1 METFLLNLLKT
12 SLLGSLA
19 ILAMLVLKP
28 LWRERYRA
36 KTRCWLWLA
45 LAAFLLLPVDFSVKN
60 APVQAAPPKDY
71 TLFVGT
77 DKTAIQSTDNLFG
90 DMAEKSGQ
98 SPAQVRD
105 TIIQRPVT
113 NPEQKTTR
121 YIPVTTI
128 LFYGYLAG
136 AAAFLLYQGV
146 SYALFR
152 RTVRRWKRDVS
163 RADYAAMLSDTA
175 RDLGVSAPEM
185 IVCEAISTPAVTG
198 LLRPRL
204 LLPHERYDVQELRY
218 ILRHELCH
226 LKRRDMLL
234 KLVLLAAN
242 AMHWFNPVV
251 YLMLRQADEDI
262 ELACDSAAT
271 DGLELP
277 ERAAYSRTL
286 LAAVQSSVRALPAT
300 TCFGGTV
307 ERLKRRITNVLGA
320 QKKRG
325 LGVVALV
332 LALTLTAG
340 CAISWGERAQ
350 KNDDPFADKSYTVDI
365 LLYEAPAFTDG
376 FTDGTYPS
384 FRTTT
389 NTAGEKYVTLCDA
402 WGSTSIYGPMEEY
415 TLEKQSFYAL
425 FGSTKASPVD
435 DLIQNNK
442 SAWSGHCEEASDGQP
457 NQVYLLK
464 QKDGSVYLGLAGDYE
479 EDGSELF
486 CSVFRLNEQVNPI
499 YASMDDYAAACVED
513 LKKGTMTY
521 SVSENNDYASRSI
534 EDTVADVRVTQLEQA
549 DSLGNLSPDGTVLE
563 LWYFQYEM
571 KPTNEAGMQ
580 IDVIGGQELTDDGY
594 LNENWTHYL
603 TVLHYTYGEKT
614 GYQVIGTYTGNDGLW
629 YNGCSYSGEEKYYLH
644 DFYVDYAG
652 LDLPKMFI
660 PDLLNDTAAD
670 GYGRANQ
677 CEARL
682 ISGDGSYYFYAP
694 ITAWACNPGTEFW
707 YSRYDTGSY
716 FNAKKLEQS
725 LDEAKAEWESTG
737 AKAEKTDAGWRFVTH
752 EGMSN
757 TIVTLFDAPDGTCYE
772 VTTHWTF
779 DGSTEENQW
788 GWNRDRAVEGEAVI
802 LQAMVNSFR
811 TSKILFTDGSP
822 NGSES
827 SDPAPDDT
835 AFQADLQLAS
845 NGGASWLSLNTDGMA
860 VGGHDPKDSAPTV
873 LLDTCDYKE
882 YDPSESSPS
891 GSAVPPGGGNPLAL
905 CLSLSNSARFTFYEG
920 SDFMLYQHGDTRY
933 YKVSSYGDY
942 ATIFDAM
949 LAWYNKTPDKEA
961 TFESDLVLASN
972 AATVDILAF
981 CPASGESG
989 SHAPL
994 LTGYS
999 VALDSYEYK
1008 PIDKPKNLDGLDSVE
1023 LWPHNAQA
1031 TCLIFYKGTNT
1042 VKYVSGKSERYYRA
1056 VGDFSIVDNDGRT
1069 LYDLMRVWYDTAE
1082 YSDMLTSDVRAQ
1094 SKSFSW
1100 QEAAQNWANAYY
1112 GTQKEVTSG
1121 SIYKFTWLNVTVN
1134 PAEET
1139 TQAKR
1144 KAGEIDDN
1152 TYCFAVRVEFTAE
1165 SANALQSAMAGNT
1178 VKCENPAAPKDAY
1191 EFYRCCTIQLR
1202 DDGRWYG
1209 TELGTGWLCAIPKKE
1224 GLPPPFFAVF
1234 QRRAGKSTGTSQR
1247 YVV

>member
-45 LAAFLLLPVDFSVKN
+45 MAAFLLLPIDFSVKN

-77 DKTAIQSTDNLFG
+77 DKTAIQSTDNMFG

-98 SPAQVRD
+98 SPAAVRD

-113 NPEQKTTR
+113 NPEQKMTR

-136 AAAFLLYQGV
+136 AAAFLLYQGL
-146 SYALFR
+146 SYAHFR
-152 RTVRRWKRDVS
+152 RTVRRWKRDVA

-175 RDLGVSAPEM
+175 HDLGVSAPEM

-204 LLPHERYDVQELRY
+204 LLPHEHYDVQELRY

-226 LKRRDMLL
+226 LKRRDMLF

-340 CAISWGERAQ
+340 CAVSWGERGK
-350 KNDDPFADKSYTVDI
+350 KNDAPF
-365 LLYEAPAFTDG
+365 
-376 FTDGTYPS
+376 DGTRYNPVLVVANWELTIGKN
-384 FRTTT
+384 FRPLYYVSDESGTYFRLSREDGV
-389 NTAGEKYVTLCDA
+389 NTVTMIYDGGETAFAPMESVTLTQENFDGTLLPDLDA
-402 WGSTSIYGPMEEY
+402 LRSDNKTAWRVQLPDNFDDHDPEASPNLVFLLEQEDGTLYLCIGYHFNGGDAFPEDSDRIRWVYR
-415 TLEKQSFYAL
+415 LEK
-425 FGSTKASPVD
+425 
-435 DLIQNNK
+435 
-442 SAWSGHCEEASDGQP
+442 
-457 NQVYLLK
+457 
-464 QKDGSVYLGLAGDYE
+464 
-479 EDGSELF
+479 ED
-486 CSVFRLNEQVNPI
+486 NTI
-499 YASMDDYAAACVED
+499 YPSMDDYAAACVED

-534 EDTVADVRVTQLEQA
+534 EDTVADVRVTRLEQG

-571 KPTNEAGMQ
+571 KPTNEAGVE
-580 IDVIGGQELTDDGY
+580 IEPVGGQYVTDDGY
-594 LNENWTHYL
+594 LRESWTHYL
-603 TVLHYTYGEKT
+603 TVLHYTSGEKT

-629 YNGCSYSGEEKYYLH
+629 YNGCNYSGEEKYYLH
-644 DFYVDYAG
+644 DFYIDYAG
-652 LDLPKMFI
+652 LNEPKMYI
-660 PDLLNDTAAD
+660 PNLLNAATD

-788 GWNRDRAVEGEAVI
+788 GWNRDRAVEGEAEV
-802 LQAMVNSFR
+802 LRAMVRSF
-811 TSKILFTDGSP
+811 TVNWDADAAA
-822 NGSES
+822 
-827 SDPAPDDT
+827 DPALDDSD
-835 AFQADLQLAS
+835 FQADLQLAS
-845 NGGASWLSLNTDGMA
+845 NGGASWMYLSKNSAA
-860 VGGHDPKDSAPTV
+860 VSDCNMRNVTPTV
-873 LLDTCDYKE
+873 KLDECSYALLNEEFTPDDGKQT
-882 YDPSESSPS
+882 
-891 GSAVPPGGGNPLAL
+891 LTL
-905 CLSLSNSARFTFYEG
+905 WLSNNDSSHLAFYEG
-920 SDFMLYQHGDTRY
+920 TNVMLYQRDDARY
-933 YKVSSYGDY
+933 YKVSNFGDY
-942 ATIFDAM
+942 ATLYDAM
-949 LAWYNKTPDKEA
+949 LAWYHSAQSGTKP
-961 TFESDLVLASN
+961 SDASSTTTTN
-972 AATVDILAF
+972 AVSRDSLIKAA
-981 CPASGESG
+981 
-989 SHAPL
+989 
-994 LTGYS
+994 
-999 VALDSYEYK
+999 DSYVDLGGYLWYTAGGKFCRWRE
-1008 PIDKPKNLDGLDSVE
+1008 GGSVE
-1023 LWPHNAQA
+1023 
-1031 TCLIFYKGTNT
+1031 T
-1042 VKYVSGKSERYYRA
+1042 VCDLPLDYDTPVSASL
-1056 VGDFSIVDNDGRT
+1056 STQDNRILMNYHIGGAIMGSFITD
-1069 LYDLMRVWYDTAE
+1069 LYDTDGKKLSSINGYNAIAISGDIIVMTDYFMPTPNNMSISYDCGKTFTEFGDKDWFYGSA
-1082 YSDMLTSDVRAQ
+1082 LTED
-1094 SKSFSW
+1094 
-1100 QEAAQNWANAYY
+1100 
-1112 GTQKEVTSG
+1112 GTYVTSVNSSLEIRDG
-1121 SIYKFTWLNVTVN
+1121 YVYTTAVYDINHEKSDDPLVTH
-1134 PAEET
+1134 
-1139 TQAKR
+1139 
-1144 KAGEIDDN
+1144 
-1152 TYCFAVRVEFTAE
+1152 AVRI
-1165 SANALQSAMAGNT
+1165 SI
-1178 VKCENPAAPKDAY
+1178 K
-1191 EFYRCCTIQLR
+1191 
-1202 DDGRWYG
+1202 
-1209 TELGTGWLCAIPKKE
+1209 TGAQEILD
-1224 GLPPPFFAVF
+1224 
-1234 QRRAGKSTGTSQR
+1234 
-1247 YVV
+1247 

>member
-152 RTVRRWKRDVS
+152 RTVRRWKRDVA

-204 LLPHERYDVQELRY
+204 LLPHEHYDVQELRY

-325 LGVVALV
+325 LGIVALV

-340 CAISWGERAQ
+340 CAVSWGERAQ
-350 KNDDPFADKSYTVDI
+350 KNDDPFADKSYTVDT
-365 LLYEAPAFTDG
+365 LLYEAPGFTDG
-376 FTDGTYPS
+376 FTDGAYPT
-384 FRTTT
+384 FRTAT
-389 NTAGEKYVTLCDA
+389 NPAGEKYVTMFNDLGYA
-402 WGSTSIYGPMEEY
+402 LIYGPMEEY
-415 TLEKQSFYAL
+415 KLEKQSFYAL
-425 FGSTKASPVD
+425 FGNTRDASPVD
-435 DLIQNNK
+435 DLMQHNK
-442 SAWSGHCEEASDGQP
+442 SAWTGYCEEAKDSQP
-457 NQVYLLK
+457 YQAYLLE
-464 QKDGSVYLGLAGDYE
+464 QEDGTIYLGLSADYA
-479 EDGSELF
+479 EDGSECF
-486 CSVFRLNEQVNPI
+486 CMVYRLNEQINPI
-499 YASMDDYAAACVED
+499 YASMDDYAAMCVED

-521 SVSENNDYASRSI
+521 SVSENNEYASRSI
-534 EDTVADVRVTQLEQA
+534 EDTVADVRVTQLEFA

-571 KPTNEAGMQ
+571 KPTNEAGVQ

-594 LNENWTHYL
+594 LRESWTHYL

-614 GYQVIGTYTGNDGLW
+614 GYQIIGTYTGNDGLW

-644 DFYVDYAG
+644 DFYIDYAG
-652 LDLPKMFI
+652 LNEPKMYI
-660 PDLLNDTAAD
+660 PDLVDGLVED
-670 GYGRANQ
+670 GYGHGNSV
-677 CEARL
+677 EGRL
-682 ISGDGSYYFYAP
+682 ISGNGNYSFYAP
-694 ITAWACNPGTEFW
+694 ISGWTYKPDAEYAEYW
-707 YSRYDTGSY
+707 YSSYNTGSY
-716 FNAKKLEQS
+716 FSVTEVDHS
-725 LDEAKAEWESTG
+725 LYDEKPEWESAGYT
-737 AKAEKTDAGWRFVTH
+737 AEWIDESCRFVTH

-757 TIVTLFDAPDGTCYE
+757 TVVTLFNGPNNTCYIVE
-772 VTTHWTF
+772 IHWLF

-788 GWNRDRAVEGEAVI
+788 GWNHDRAVEEEAVI

-811 TSKILFTDGSP
+811 TSKILPTTDP
-822 NGSES
+822 VLD
-827 SDPAPDDT
+827 DPA
-835 AFQADLQLAS
+835 FKADLQLAT
-845 NGGASWLSLNTDGMA
+845 NGGASWMYLSKN
-860 VGGHDPKDSAPTV
+860 SATVSDCNMRNVTPTV
-873 LLDTCDYKE
+873 KLDECSYALLNEEFTPDDGKQT
-882 YDPSESSPS
+882 
-891 GSAVPPGGGNPLAL
+891 LTL
-905 CLSLSNSARFTFYEG
+905 WLSNNDSSHLAFYE
-920 SDFMLYQHGDTRY
+920 STNVMLYQRDDARY
-933 YKVSSYGDY
+933 YKVSNFGDY
-942 ATIFDAM
+942 ATLYDAM
-949 LAWYNKTPDKEA
+949 LAWFNSAQSGTEP
-961 TFESDLVLASN
+961 SDASSTTTTN
-972 AATVDILAF
+972 AVSRDSLIKAA
-981 CPASGESG
+981 
-989 SHAPL
+989 
-994 LTGYS
+994 
-999 VALDSYEYK
+999 DSYVDLGGYLWYTAGGKFCRWHE
-1008 PIDKPKNLDGLDSVE
+1008 GGSVE
-1023 LWPHNAQA
+1023 
-1031 TCLIFYKGTNT
+1031 T
-1042 VKYVSGKSERYYRA
+1042 VCDLPLDYDTPVSASL
-1056 VGDFSIVDNDGRT
+1056 STQDNRILMNYHIGGAIMGSFITD
-1069 LYDLMRVWYDTAE
+1069 LYDTDGKKLSSINGYNAIAISGDIIVMTDHFMPTPNNMSISYDCGKTFTEFGDKDWFYGSA
-1082 YSDMLTSDVRAQ
+1082 LTED
-1094 SKSFSW
+1094 
-1100 QEAAQNWANAYY
+1100 
-1112 GTQKEVTSG
+1112 GTYVTSVNSSLEIRDG
-1121 SIYKFTWLNVTVN
+1121 YVYTTAVYDINHEKSDDPLVTH
-1134 PAEET
+1134 
-1139 TQAKR
+1139 
-1144 KAGEIDDN
+1144 
-1152 TYCFAVRVEFTAE
+1152 AVRI
-1165 SANALQSAMAGNT
+1165 SI
-1178 VKCENPAAPKDAY
+1178 K
-1191 EFYRCCTIQLR
+1191 
-1202 DDGRWYG
+1202 
-1209 TELGTGWLCAIPKKE
+1209 TGAQEILD
-1224 GLPPPFFAVF
+1224 
-1234 QRRAGKSTGTSQR
+1234 
-1247 YVV
+1247 

>member
-45 LAAFLLLPVDFSVKN
+45 LAVFLLLPIDFSVKN

-136 AAAFLLYQGV
+136 AAAFLLYQGL
-146 SYALFR
+146 SYAHFR
-152 RTVRRWKRDVS
+152 RTVRRWKRDVA

-204 LLPHERYDVQELRY
+204 LLPHEHYDVQELRY

-226 LKRRDMLL
+226 LKRRDMLF

-325 LGVVALV
+325 LGIVALV

-340 CAISWGERAQ
+340 CAVSWGERAQ
-350 KNDDPFADKSYTVDI
+350 KNDDPFADKSYTVDT
-365 LLYEAPAFTDG
+365 LLYEAPGFTDG
-376 FTDGTYPS
+376 FTDGAYPT
-384 FRTTT
+384 FRTAT
-389 NTAGEKYVTLCDA
+389 NPAGEKYITMFNDLGYA
-402 WGSTSIYGPMEEY
+402 LIYGPMEEY
-415 TLEKQSFYAL
+415 KLEKQSFYAL
-425 FGSTKASPVD
+425 FGNTRDASPVD
-435 DLIQNNK
+435 DLMQHNK
-442 SAWSGHCEEASDGQP
+442 SAWTGYCEEAKDSQP
-457 NQVYLLK
+457 YQAYLLE
-464 QKDGSVYLGLAGDYE
+464 QEDGTIYLGLSADYA
-479 EDGSELF
+479 EDGSECF
-486 CSVFRLNEQVNPI
+486 CMVYRLNEQINPI
-499 YASMDDYAAACVED
+499 YASMDDYAAACVEY

-534 EDTVADVRVTQLEQA
+534 EDTVADVRVTRLEQG

-571 KPTNEAGMQ
+571 KPTNEAGVQ

-594 LNENWTHYL
+594 LNEHWTHYL

-614 GYQVIGTYTGNDGLW
+614 GYQIIGTYTGNDGLW
-629 YNGCSYSGEEKYYLH
+629 YNGCNYSGEEKYYLH
-644 DFYVDYAG
+644 DFYIDYAG

-660 PDLLNDTAAD
+660 PNLLNTATD

-788 GWNRDRAVEGEAVI
+788 GWNRDRAVEGEAEV
-802 LQAMVNSFR
+802 LRAMVRSF
-811 TSKILFTDGSP
+811 TVNWDADAAA
-822 NGSES
+822 
-827 SDPAPDDT
+827 DPALDDSD
-835 AFQADLQLAS
+835 FQADLQLAS

-860 VGGHDPKDSAPTV
+860 VGGHDPKDAAPTV

-981 CPASGESG
+981 CPAGGESG

-1209 TELGTGWLCAIPKKE
+1209 TELGTGW
-1224 GLPPPFFAVF
+1224 
-1234 QRRAGKSTGTSQR
+1234 
-1247 YVV
+1247 

>member
-45 LAAFLLLPVDFSVKN
+45 LAVFLLLPVDFSVKN

-77 DKTAIQSTDNLFG
+77 DKTTIQSTDNLFG

-204 LLPHERYDVQELRY
+204 LLPHEHYDVQELRY

-340 CAISWGERAQ
+340 CAVSWGERAQTQ

-365 LLYEAPAFTDG
+365 LLYEAPGFTDG
-376 FTDGTYPS
+376 FTDGAYPT
-384 FRTTT
+384 FRTAT
-389 NTAGEKYVTLCDA
+389 NPAGEKYVTMFNDLGYA
-402 WGSTSIYGPMEEY
+402 LIYGPMEEY
-415 TLEKQSFYAL
+415 KLEKQSFYAL
-425 FGSTKASPVD
+425 FGNTRDASPVD
-435 DLIQNNK
+435 DLMQHNK
-442 SAWSGHCEEASDGQP
+442 SAWTGYCEEAKDSQP
-457 NQVYLLK
+457 YQAYLLE
-464 QKDGSVYLGLAGDYE
+464 QEDGTIYLGLSADYA
-479 EDGSELF
+479 EDGSECF
-486 CSVFRLNEQVNPI
+486 CMVYRLEKENDTI

-571 KPTNEAGMQ
+571 KPTNEAGAQ
-580 IDVIGGQELTDDGY
+580 INIVGGQELTDDGY

-614 GYQVIGTYTGNDGLW
+614 GYQIIGTYTGNDGLW

-788 GWNRDRAVEGEAVI
+788 GWNRDRAVEGAAEV
-802 LQAMVNSFR
+802 LRAMVRSF
-811 TSKILFTDGSP
+811 TVNWDADAAA
-822 NGSES
+822 
-827 SDPAPDDT
+827 DPALNDSD
-835 AFQADLQLAS
+835 FQADLQLAS

-860 VGGHDPKDSAPTV
+860 VGGHDPKDAAPTV

-882 YDPSESSPS
+882 SDPSESSPS
-891 GSAVPPGGGNPLAL
+891 GSAVPPDGGNPLAL

-981 CPASGESG
+981 CPAGGESG

-1042 VKYVSGKSERYYRA
+1042 VKYMSGKSERYYRA

-1209 TELGTGWLCAIPKKE
+1209 TELGTGW
-1224 GLPPPFFAVF
+1224 
-1234 QRRAGKSTGTSQR
+1234 
-1247 YVV
+1247 

>member
-45 LAAFLLLPVDFSVKN
+45 LAVFLLLPVDFSVKN

-152 RTVRRWKRDVS
+152 RTVRRWKRDVA

-271 DGLELP
+271 GGLELP

-340 CAISWGERAQ
+340 CAVSWGERAQ
-350 KNDDPFADKSYTVDI
+350 KNDDPFADKSYTVDT
-365 LLYEAPAFTDG
+365 LLYEAPGFTDG
-376 FTDGTYPS
+376 FTDGAYPT
-384 FRTTT
+384 FRTAT
-389 NTAGEKYVTLCDA
+389 NPAGEKYVTMFNDLGYA
-402 WGSTSIYGPMEEY
+402 LIYGPMEEY
-415 TLEKQSFYAL
+415 KLEKQSFYAL
-425 FGSTKASPVD
+425 FGNTRDASPVD
-435 DLIQNNK
+435 DLMQHNK
-442 SAWSGHCEEASDGQP
+442 SAWTGYCEEAKDSQP
-457 NQVYLLK
+457 YQAYLLE
-464 QKDGSVYLGLAGDYE
+464 QEDGTIYLGLSADYA
-479 EDGSELF
+479 EDGSECF
-486 CSVFRLNEQVNPI
+486 CMVYRLEKEDDTI

-521 SVSENNDYASRSI
+521 SVSENNEYASRSI
-534 EDTVADVRVTQLEQA
+534 VDTIADVRVTQLEQA

-571 KPTNEAGMQ
+571 KPTNEAGAQ

-603 TVLHYTYGEKT
+603 TVLHYTSGEQT
-614 GYQVIGTYTGNDGLW
+614 GYQILGTSMSNDGLW
-629 YNGCSYSGEEKYYLH
+629 YNGCSYGQELKYYLH
-644 DFYVDYAG
+644 DFYIDYAG
-652 LDLPKMFI
+652 LDLPKMYI
-660 PDLLNDTAAD
+660 PNLVDGTVTD
-670 GYGRANQ
+670 GYGHGNSV
-677 CEARL
+677 EGRL
-682 ISGDGSYYFYAP
+682 VSDSTYNFCYYYVP
-694 ITAWACNPGTEFW
+694 ITGWACSPGTDYW

-716 FNAKKLEQS
+716 FSVKKLERGIN
-725 LDEAKAEWESTG
+725 DAKAEWESTG

-757 TIVTLFDAPDGTCYE
+757 TIVTLFAGPNNTTYE
-772 VTTHWTF
+772 VEIHWLF

-788 GWNRDRAVEGEAVI
+788 GWNRDRAVEEEAVI
-802 LQAMVNSFR
+802 LQAMVKHFTIDATVRLTQVNASDTAAASTGFDALDAALDALGDMSVFSHALRYHDLSRPSGTEAEEHDNTNIDYRTTMAEQFR
-811 TSKILFTDGSP
+811 QYSWKEAGDLYHPGNEEFMVSCGRWTFILFGNYKNVLSFYDWGDGQEEGIYYSYEIT
-822 NGSES
+822 NTGAETAAWDAFCEWYEKTAADGGTQTSTAAAANTVSRASITKSADSYVDNDDYLWYIS
-827 SDPAPDDT
+827 SGK
-835 AFQADLQLAS
+835 LCR
-845 NGGASWLSLNTDGMA
+845 WR
-860 VGGHDPKDSAPTV
+860 
-873 LLDTCDYKE
+873 E
-882 YDPSESSPS
+882 
-891 GSAVPPGGGNPLAL
+891 GSAVETICTLPIDSLTDSPVRAT
-905 CLSLSNSARFTFYEG
+905 LSIRG
-920 SDFMLYQHGDTRY
+920 SR
-933 YKVSSYGDY
+933 
-942 ATIFDAM
+942 
-949 LAWYNKTPDKEA
+949 
-961 TFESDLVLASN
+961 
-972 AATVDILAF
+972 
-981 CPASGESG
+981 
-989 SHAPL
+989 
-994 LTGYS
+994 
-999 VALDSYEYK
+999 VALNYHIGGATMGTYVTELYNYDGKLYVKIDGYESIAFDNHGNIVK
-1008 PIDKPKNLDGLDSVE
+1008 TLQFPPAQNNL
-1023 LWPHNAQA
+1023 
-1031 TCLIFYKGTNT
+1031 
-1042 VKYVSGKSERYYRA
+1042 
-1056 VGDFSIVDNDGRT
+1056 SIS
-1069 LYDLMRVWYDTAE
+1069 YDTGKTWTAIGDADYFYGSVTE
-1082 YSDMLTSDVRAQ
+1082 NNDSISYAPADLSIRDGYVYTTAVYDINHEKSDDPL
-1094 SKSFSW
+1094 
-1100 QEAAQNWANAYY
+1100 
-1112 GTQKEVTSG
+1112 VTH
-1121 SIYKFTWLNVTVN
+1121 
-1134 PAEET
+1134 
-1139 TQAKR
+1139 
-1144 KAGEIDDN
+1144 
-1152 TYCFAVRVEFTAE
+1152 AVRI
-1165 SANALQSAMAGNT
+1165 SI
-1178 VKCENPAAPKDAY
+1178 K
-1191 EFYRCCTIQLR
+1191 
-1202 DDGRWYG
+1202 
-1209 TELGTGWLCAIPKKE
+1209 TGAQEILD
-1224 GLPPPFFAVF
+1224 
-1234 QRRAGKSTGTSQR
+1234 
-1247 YVV
+1247 

>member
-152 RTVRRWKRDVS
+152 RTVRRWKRDVA
-163 RADYAAMLSDTA
+163 RADYASLLSDTA

-204 LLPHERYDVQELRY
+204 LLPHEHYDVQELRY

-340 CAISWGERAQ
+340 CAVSWGN
-350 KNDDPFADKSYTVDI
+350 KNELSDPFGKSYTIADI
-365 LLYEAPAFTDG
+365 VYIGVEPDDTFRENAANAELLLRSDAQSMTLTWTDHYKWDCTAAGSFEMTEENFDRYFDGSAFEAADNPAGWQESDMSAAKLRRENANTWCFTTSSPPDG
-376 FTDGTYPS
+376 LTDY
-384 FRTTT
+384 
-389 NTAGEKYVTLCDA
+389 LC
-402 WGSTSIYGPMEEY
+402 
-415 TLEKQSFYAL
+415 
-425 FGSTKASPVD
+425 
-435 DLIQNNK
+435 
-442 SAWSGHCEEASDGQP
+442 
-457 NQVYLLK
+457 LLQ
-464 QKDGSVYLGLAGDYE
+464 QKDGTLYLAMGYYPDSKQTAPHCFHTL
-479 EDGSELF
+479 
-486 CSVFRLNEQVNPI
+486 FRLAEKAVPI

-521 SVSENNDYASRSI
+521 SVSENNEYASRSI
-534 EDTVADVRVTQLEQA
+534 EDTVADVRVTQLEFA

-737 AKAEKTDAGWRFVTH
+737 AKAAKTDTGWRFVTN

-757 TIVTLFDAPDGTCYE
+757 TVVTLFDAPDNTCYE
-772 VTTHWTF
+772 VEIHWSF
-779 DGSTEENQW
+779 DGSTAENEW
-788 GWNRDRAVEGEAVI
+788 GWNRDRAVEGEAEV
-802 LQAMVNSFR
+802 LRAMVRSF
-811 TSKILFTDGSP
+811 TVNWDADAAA
-822 NGSES
+822 
-827 SDPAPDDT
+827 DPALDDSD
-835 AFQADLQLAS
+835 FQADLQLAS
-845 NGGASWLSLNTDGMA
+845 NGGAAWMYLSKNSAAVSDCNMRNVTPTVKLDECSYALLNEEFTPDDGKQTLTLWLSNN
-860 VGGHDPKDSAPTV
+860 DS
-873 LLDTCDYKE
+873 
-882 YDPSESSPS
+882 SH
-891 GSAVPPGGGNPLAL
+891 LA
-905 CLSLSNSARFTFYEG
+905 FYEG
-920 SDFMLYQHGDTRY
+920 TNVMLYQRDDARY
-933 YKVSSYGDY
+933 YKVSNFGDY
-942 ATIFDAM
+942 ATLYDAM
-949 LAWYNKTPDKEA
+949 LAWFNSAQSGTE
-961 TFESDLVLASN
+961 TSDASSTTTTN
-972 AATVDILAF
+972 AVSRDSLIKAA
-981 CPASGESG
+981 
-989 SHAPL
+989 
-994 LTGYS
+994 
-999 VALDSYEYK
+999 DSY
-1008 PIDKPKNLDGLDSVE
+1008 
-1023 LWPHNAQA
+1023 
-1031 TCLIFYKGTNT
+1031 
-1042 VKYVSGKSERYYRA
+1042 
-1056 VGDFSIVDNDGRT
+1056 VDNDDYLWYISGGKLCRWHEGGSVETLRELPYNDVTDQPAIATLAVEYDQVALRWHIGGATTGTTMLELYGADGKRT
-1069 LYDLMRVWYDTAE
+1069 MELD
-1082 YSDMLTSDVRAQ
+1082 
-1094 SKSFSW
+1094 
-1100 QEAAQNWANAYY
+1100 
-1112 GTQKEVTSG
+1112 G
-1121 SIYKFTWLNVTVN
+1121 SA
-1134 PAEET
+1134 P
-1139 TQAKR
+1139 
-1144 KAGEIDDN
+1144 
-1152 TYCFAVRVEFTAE
+1152 FAI
-1165 SANALQSAMAGNT
+1165 SGNT
-1178 VKCENPAAPKDAY
+1178 VVKLLSFPPTTGNLLLSTDGGKTWSAIGDADW
-1191 EFYRCCTIQLR
+1191 FYGSVTEDSSGSTSYALADLTIR
-1202 DDGRWYG
+1202 DGYVYTTAVYDIDHQKTSDPLVTHSVRVN
-1209 TELGTGWLCAIPKKE
+1209 LKTGAQEILD
-1224 GLPPPFFAVF
+1224 
-1234 QRRAGKSTGTSQR
+1234 
-1247 YVV
+1247 

>member
-45 LAAFLLLPVDFSVKN
+45 LAVFLLLPVDFSVKN

-77 DKTAIQSTDNLFG
+77 DKTTIQSTDNLFG

-163 RADYAAMLSDTA
+163 RADYASLLSDTA

-185 IVCEAISTPAVTG
+185 IV
-198 LLRPRL
+198 
-204 LLPHERYDVQELRY
+204 
-218 ILRHELCH
+218 
-226 LKRRDMLL
+226 
-234 KLVLLAAN
+234 
-242 AMHWFNPVV
+242 
-251 YLMLRQADEDI
+251 
-262 ELACDSAAT
+262 CDSAAT

-340 CAISWGERAQ
+340 CAVSWGERAQTQ

-614 GYQVIGTYTGNDGLW
+614 GYQIIGTSMSNDGLW
-629 YNGCSYSGEEKYYLH
+629 YNGCSYSGEENYYLH

-788 GWNRDRAVEGEAVI
+788 GWNRDRAVEGEAEV
-802 LQAMVNSFR
+802 LRAMVRSF
-811 TSKILFTDGSP
+811 TVNWDADAAA
-822 NGSES
+822 
-827 SDPAPDDT
+827 DPALDDSD
-835 AFQADLQLAS
+835 FQADLQLAS
-845 NGGASWLSLNTDGMA
+845 NGGAAWMFLYRDNAAITDRDMLNVTPTVRLDECSYALLHDKFTPADGARSLTLWLSNNDSSHLAFFEGTDI
-860 VGGHDPKDSAPTV
+860 
-873 LLDTCDYKE
+873 
-882 YDPSESSPS
+882 
-891 GSAVPPGGGNPLAL
+891 
-905 CLSLSNSARFTFYEG
+905 
-920 SDFMLYQHGDTRY
+920 MLYQRDDAYY
-933 YKVSSYGDY
+933 YKVSDYGDY
-942 ATIFDAM
+942 ATLYDAM
-949 LAWYNKTPDKEA
+949 LAWFNSAQSGTEPSDASSA
-961 TFESDLVLASN
+961 TTTNAVSRDSLIKAADSYVDLGGYLWYTAGGKFYRWHEGGSVETIDTLPIDSLTDSPVR
-972 AATVDILAF
+972 ATLSIR
-981 CPASGESG
+981 G
-989 SHAPL
+989 SR
-994 LTGYS
+994 
-999 VALDSYEYK
+999 VALNYHIGGATMGTYVTELYNPDGEQYVKIDGYESIAFDNHGNIVKTLQFPPAQNNLSISY
-1008 PIDKPKNLDGLDSVE
+1008 D
-1023 LWPHNAQA
+1023 
-1031 TCLIFYKGTNT
+1031 
-1042 VKYVSGKSERYYRA
+1042 SGKTWTSIGDADYFYGSVTEDGSSISYFPGALEIRDGYVYTTA
-1056 VGDFSIVDNDGRT
+1056 V
-1069 LYDLMRVWYDTAE
+1069 YDIDHQK
-1082 YSDMLTSDVRAQ
+1082 TSDPL
-1094 SKSFSW
+1094 
-1100 QEAAQNWANAYY
+1100 
-1112 GTQKEVTSG
+1112 VTHS
-1121 SIYKFTWLNVTVN
+1121 
-1134 PAEET
+1134 
-1139 TQAKR
+1139 
-1144 KAGEIDDN
+1144 
-1152 TYCFAVRVEFTAE
+1152 VRV
-1165 SANALQSAMAGNT
+1165 NL
-1178 VKCENPAAPKDAY
+1178 K
-1191 EFYRCCTIQLR
+1191 
-1202 DDGRWYG
+1202 
-1209 TELGTGWLCAIPKKE
+1209 TGAQEILD
-1224 GLPPPFFAVF
+1224 
-1234 QRRAGKSTGTSQR
+1234 
-1247 YVV
+1247 

>member
-45 LAAFLLLPVDFSVKN
+45 MAAFLLLPVDFSVKN

-128 LFYGYLAG
+128 LFYGYLVG

-152 RTVRRWKRDVS
+152 RTVRRWKRDVA
-163 RADYAAMLSDTA
+163 RADYAAMLSNTA

-340 CAISWGERAQ
+340 CAVGWGERAQ
-350 KNDDPFADKSYTVDI
+350 KNDDPFADKSYTVDT
-365 LLYEAPAFTDG
+365 LLYEAPGFTDG
-376 FTDGTYPS
+376 FTDGAYPT
-384 FRTTT
+384 FRTAT
-389 NTAGEKYVTLCDA
+389 NPAGEKYVTMFNDLGYA
-402 WGSTSIYGPMEEY
+402 LIYGPMEEY
-415 TLEKQSFYAL
+415 KLEKQSFYAL
-425 FGSTKASPVD
+425 FGNTRDASPVD
-435 DLIQNNK
+435 DLMQHNK
-442 SAWSGHCEEASDGQP
+442 SAWTGYCEEAKDSQP
-457 NQVYLLK
+457 YQAYLLE
-464 QKDGSVYLGLAGDYE
+464 QEDGTIYLGLSADYA
-479 EDGSELF
+479 EDGSECF
-486 CSVFRLNEQVNPI
+486 CMVYRLNEQINPI

-534 EDTVADVRVTQLEQA
+534 EDTVADVRVTRLEQG

-571 KPTNEAGMQ
+571 KPTNEAGVQ

-594 LNENWTHYL
+594 LNEHWTHYL

-614 GYQVIGTYTGNDGLW
+614 GYQIIGTSMSNDGLW
-629 YNGCSYSGEEKYYLH
+629 YNGCGYGVDLKYYLH

-652 LDLPKMFI
+652 LSEPKMYI
-660 PDLLNDTAAD
+660 PDLVDGLVED
-670 GYGRANQ
+670 GYGHGNSV
-677 CEARL
+677 EGRL
-682 ISGDGSYYFYAP
+682 ISGNGNYSFYAP
-694 ITAWACNPGTEFW
+694 ISGWTYKPDAEYAEYW
-707 YSRYDTGSY
+707 YSSYNTGSY
-716 FNAKKLEQS
+716 FSVKKLERGIN
-725 LDEAKAEWESTG
+725 DAKAEWESTG
-737 AKAEKTDAGWRFVTH
+737 VTGEKVDTGCWRYVTH

-757 TIVTLFDAPDGTCYE
+757 TIVTLFAGPNNTTYE
-772 VTTHWTF
+772 VEIHWLF

-788 GWNRDRAVEGEAVI
+788 GWNRDRAVEEEAVI
-802 LQAMVNSFR
+802 LQAMVKHFTINGG
-811 TSKILFTDGSP
+811 IYFTDGSSD
-822 NGSES
+822 SES
-827 SDPAPDDT
+827 PADT
-835 AFQADLQLAS
+835 AFLTDLQLAS

-860 VGGHDPKDSAPTV
+860 VGGHDPKDAAPTV

-891 GSAVPPGGGNPLAL
+891 GSAVPPRGGNPLAL

-981 CPASGESG
+981 CPAGGESG

-1069 LYDLMRVWYDTAE
+1069 LYDLMRVWYDTVE

-1209 TELGTGWLCAIPKKE
+1209 TELGTGW
-1224 GLPPPFFAVF
+1224 
-1234 QRRAGKSTGTSQR
+1234 
-1247 YVV
+1247 

>member
-152 RTVRRWKRDVS
+152 RTVRRWKRDVA

-340 CAISWGERAQ
+340 CAVSWGERAQ
-350 KNDDPFADKSYTVDI
+350 KNDDPFADKSYTVDT
-365 LLYEAPAFTDG
+365 LLYEAPGFTDG
-376 FTDGTYPS
+376 FTDGAYPT
-384 FRTTT
+384 FRTAT
-389 NTAGEKYVTLCDA
+389 NPAGEKYVTMFNDLGYA
-402 WGSTSIYGPMEEY
+402 LIYGPMEEY
-415 TLEKQSFYAL
+415 KLEKQSFYAL
-425 FGSTKASPVD
+425 FGNTRDASPVD
-435 DLIQNNK
+435 DLMQHNK
-442 SAWSGHCEEASDGQP
+442 SAWTGYCEEAKDSQP
-457 NQVYLLK
+457 YQTYLLE
-464 QKDGSVYLGLAGDYE
+464 QEDGTIYLGLSADYA
-479 EDGSELF
+479 EDGSECF
-486 CSVFRLNEQVNPI
+486 CMVYRLEKEDDTI

-521 SVSENNDYASRSI
+521 SVSENNEYASRSI

-603 TVLHYTYGEKT
+603 TVLHYTSGEQT

-788 GWNRDRAVEGEAVI
+788 GWNRDRAVEGEAAI
-802 LQAMVNSFR
+802 LQAMTDSF
-811 TSKILFTDGSP
+811 TITGKILLTQEDASAASTGFDALDAALDALGDMNVTADPLGHAVMVPNATAKWDDRNGTNIAYRAEIAKQFRQYSWKEASNVAQFGEEVLSVQCGRWNFYLYSNYKNVLSFFDQESDPKGYPYAFEITNAGAENAVWDAFYKWYEEAVAADNGKQTVTPAATDTLSRASITKSADSYVDLGGYLWYTAGGKFCRWHEGGSVETIDTLPIDYLNDAPVSASLSTQDNRILMSYHIGGATMGTYVTELYNSDGEQYVKIDGYESIAFDNHGNIVKTLQFPPAQNNLSISYDSGKTWTSIGDADYFYGSVTEDGSSISYFP
-822 NGSES
+822 GALEIRDGYVYTTAVYDIDHQKT
-827 SDPAPDDT
+827 SDP
-835 AFQADLQLAS
+835 
-845 NGGASWLSLNTDGMA
+845 
-860 VGGHDPKDSAPTV
+860 
-873 LLDTCDYKE
+873 
-882 YDPSESSPS
+882 
-891 GSAVPPGGGNPLAL
+891 
-905 CLSLSNSARFTFYEG
+905 
-920 SDFMLYQHGDTRY
+920 
-933 YKVSSYGDY
+933 
-942 ATIFDAM
+942 
-949 LAWYNKTPDKEA
+949 
-961 TFESDLVLASN
+961 LVTHS
-972 AATVDILAF
+972 
-981 CPASGESG
+981 
-989 SHAPL
+989 
-994 LTGYS
+994 
-999 VALDSYEYK
+999 
-1008 PIDKPKNLDGLDSVE
+1008 
-1023 LWPHNAQA
+1023 
-1031 TCLIFYKGTNT
+1031 
-1042 VKYVSGKSERYYRA
+1042 
-1056 VGDFSIVDNDGRT
+1056 
-1069 LYDLMRVWYDTAE
+1069 
-1082 YSDMLTSDVRAQ
+1082 
-1094 SKSFSW
+1094 
-1100 QEAAQNWANAYY
+1100 
-1112 GTQKEVTSG
+1112 
-1121 SIYKFTWLNVTVN
+1121 
-1134 PAEET
+1134 
-1139 TQAKR
+1139 
-1144 KAGEIDDN
+1144 
-1152 TYCFAVRVEFTAE
+1152 VRV
-1165 SANALQSAMAGNT
+1165 NL
-1178 VKCENPAAPKDAY
+1178 K
-1191 EFYRCCTIQLR
+1191 
-1202 DDGRWYG
+1202 
-1209 TELGTGWLCAIPKKE
+1209 TGAQEILD
-1224 GLPPPFFAVF
+1224 
-1234 QRRAGKSTGTSQR
+1234 
-1247 YVV
+1247 

>member
-45 LAAFLLLPVDFSVKN
+45 LAAFLLLPIDFSVKN

-152 RTVRRWKRDVS
+152 RTVRRWKRDVA

-204 LLPHERYDVQELRY
+204 LLPHEHYDVQELRY

-325 LGVVALV
+325 LGIVALV

-340 CAISWGERAQ
+340 CAVSWGN
-350 KNDDPFADKSYTVDI
+350 KNELSDPFGKSYTIADI
-365 LLYEAPAFTDG
+365 VYIGVEPDDTFRENAANAELLLRSDAQSMTLTWTDRYKWDCTAAGSFEMTEENFDRYFDGSAFEAADNPAGWQESDMSAAKLRRENANTWCFTTSSPPDG
-376 FTDGTYPS
+376 LTDY
-384 FRTTT
+384 
-389 NTAGEKYVTLCDA
+389 LC
-402 WGSTSIYGPMEEY
+402 
-415 TLEKQSFYAL
+415 
-425 FGSTKASPVD
+425 
-435 DLIQNNK
+435 
-442 SAWSGHCEEASDGQP
+442 
-457 NQVYLLK
+457 LLQ
-464 QKDGSVYLGLAGDYE
+464 QKDGTLYLAMGYYPDSKQTAPHCFHTL
-479 EDGSELF
+479 
-486 CSVFRLNEQVNPI
+486 FRLAEKAVPI

-521 SVSENNDYASRSI
+521 SVSENNEYASRSI
-534 EDTVADVRVTQLEQA
+534 EDTIADVRVTRLEQG

-571 KPTNEAGMQ
+571 KPTNEAGAQ
-580 IDVIGGQELTDDGY
+580 INIVGGQELTDDGY
-594 LNENWTHYL
+594 LNEHWTHYL
-603 TVLHYTYGEKT
+603 TVLHYTSGEKT
-614 GYQVIGTYTGNDGLW
+614 GYQIIGTSMSNDGLW
-629 YNGCSYSGEEKYYLH
+629 YNGCSYGVDLKYYLH

-652 LDLPKMFI
+652 LDLPKMYI
-660 PDLLNDTAAD
+660 PNLVDGLVED
-670 GYGRANQ
+670 GYGHGNSV
-677 CEARL
+677 EGRL
-682 ISGDGSYYFYAP
+682 ISGNGNYSFYAP
-694 ITAWACNPGTEFW
+694 ISGWTYKPDAEYAEYW
-707 YSRYDTGSY
+707 YSSYNTGSY
-716 FNAKKLEQS
+716 FSVTEVDHS
-725 LDEAKAEWESTG
+725 LYDEKPEWESAGYT
-737 AKAEKTDAGWRFVTH
+737 AEWIDESCRFVTH

-757 TIVTLFDAPDGTCYE
+757 TVVTLFNGPNNTCYIVE
-772 VTTHWTF
+772 IHWLF

-788 GWNRDRAVEGEAVI
+788 GWNHDRAVEEEAVI

-811 TSKILFTDGSP
+811 TSKILPTTDP
-822 NGSES
+822 VLD
-827 SDPAPDDT
+827 DPA
-835 AFQADLQLAS
+835 FKADLQLAT
-845 NGGASWLSLNTDGMA
+845 NGGASWMYLSKNSAA
-860 VGGHDPKDSAPTV
+860 VSDCNMRNVTPTV
-873 LLDTCDYKE
+873 KLDECSYALLNEEFTPDDGKQT
-882 YDPSESSPS
+882 
-891 GSAVPPGGGNPLAL
+891 LTL
-905 CLSLSNSARFTFYEG
+905 WLSNNDSSHLAFYEG
-920 SDFMLYQHGDTRY
+920 TNVMLYQRDDARY
-933 YKVSSYGDY
+933 YKVSNFGDY
-942 ATIFDAM
+942 ATLYDAM
-949 LAWYNKTPDKEA
+949 LAWFNSAQSGTEP
-961 TFESDLVLASN
+961 SDASSTTTTN
-972 AATVDILAF
+972 AVSRDSLIKAA
-981 CPASGESG
+981 
-989 SHAPL
+989 
-994 LTGYS
+994 
-999 VALDSYEYK
+999 DSYVDLGGYLWYTAGGKFCRWHE
-1008 PIDKPKNLDGLDSVE
+1008 GGSVE
-1023 LWPHNAQA
+1023 TVCDLPLDYDTPVSASLSTQDNRILMNYHIGGA
-1031 TCLIFYKGTNT
+1031 TMGSFIT
-1042 VKYVSGKSERYYRA
+1042 
-1056 VGDFSIVDNDGRT
+1056 D
-1069 LYDLMRVWYDTAE
+1069 LYDTDGKKLSSINGYNAIAISGDIIVMTDHFMPTPNNMSISYDCGKTFTEFGDKDWFYGSA
-1082 YSDMLTSDVRAQ
+1082 LTED
-1094 SKSFSW
+1094 
-1100 QEAAQNWANAYY
+1100 
-1112 GTQKEVTSG
+1112 GTYVTSVSSSLEIRDG
-1121 SIYKFTWLNVTVN
+1121 YVYTTAVYDINHEKSDDPLVTH
-1134 PAEET
+1134 
-1139 TQAKR
+1139 
-1144 KAGEIDDN
+1144 
-1152 TYCFAVRVEFTAE
+1152 AVRI
-1165 SANALQSAMAGNT
+1165 SI
-1178 VKCENPAAPKDAY
+1178 K
-1191 EFYRCCTIQLR
+1191 
-1202 DDGRWYG
+1202 
-1209 TELGTGWLCAIPKKE
+1209 TGAQEILD
-1224 GLPPPFFAVF
+1224 
-1234 QRRAGKSTGTSQR
+1234 
-1247 YVV
+1247 

>member
-45 LAAFLLLPVDFSVKN
+45 LAVFLLLPVDFSVKN

-71 TLFVGT
+71 ALFVGT

-152 RTVRRWKRDVS
+152 RTVRRWKRDVA

-340 CAISWGERAQ
+340 CAVSWGERAQTQ
-350 KNDDPFADKSYTVDI
+350 KNDDPFADKSYTVDT
-365 LLYEAPAFTDG
+365 LLYEAPGFTDG
-376 FTDGTYPS
+376 FTDGAYPT
-384 FRTTT
+384 FRTAT
-389 NTAGEKYVTLCDA
+389 NPAGEKYVTMFNDLGYA
-402 WGSTSIYGPMEEY
+402 LIYGPMEKY
-415 TLEKQSFYAL
+415 KLEKQSFYAL
-425 FGSTKASPVD
+425 FGNTRDASPVD
-435 DLIQNNK
+435 DLMQHNK
-442 SAWSGHCEEASDGQP
+442 SAWTGYCEEAKDSQP
-457 NQVYLLK
+457 YQAYLLE
-464 QKDGSVYLGLAGDYE
+464 QEDGTIYLGLSADYA
-479 EDGSELF
+479 EDGSECF
-486 CSVFRLNEQVNPI
+486 CMVYRLEKEDDTI
-499 YASMDDYAAACVED
+499 YASMDDYAATCVAE

-534 EDTVADVRVTQLEQA
+534 EDTVADVRVTQLEQG

-571 KPTNEAGMQ
+571 KPTNEAGAQ
-580 IDVIGGQELTDDGY
+580 INIVGGQELTDDGY

-614 GYQVIGTYTGNDGLW
+614 GYQIIGTSMSNDGLW
-629 YNGCSYSGEEKYYLH
+629 YNGCSYGVDLKYYLH

-652 LDLPKMFI
+652 LDLPKMYI

-779 DGSTEENQW
+779 DGSTKENQW
-788 GWNRDRAVEGEAVI
+788 GWNRDRAVEGEAEV
-802 LQAMVNSFR
+802 LRAMVRSF
-811 TSKILFTDGSP
+811 TVNWDADAAA
-822 NGSES
+822 
-827 SDPAPDDT
+827 DPALDDSD
-835 AFQADLQLAS
+835 FQTDLQLAS

-860 VGGHDPKDSAPTV
+860 VGGHDPKDAAPTV

-981 CPASGESG
+981 CPAGGESG

-1069 LYDLMRVWYDTAE
+1069 LYDLIRVWYDTAE

-1209 TELGTGWLCAIPKKE
+1209 TELGTGW
-1224 GLPPPFFAVF
+1224 
-1234 QRRAGKSTGTSQR
+1234 
-1247 YVV
+1247 

>member
-45 LAAFLLLPVDFSVKN
+45 LAVFLLLPVDFSVKN
-60 APVQAAPPKDY
+60 APVQAEPPKDY

-98 SPAQVRD
+98 SPAAVRD

-152 RTVRRWKRDVS
+152 RTVRRWKRDVA
-163 RADYAAMLSDTA
+163 RADYASLLSDTA

-340 CAISWGERAQ
+340 CAVSWGERAQTQ
-350 KNDDPFADKSYTVDI
+350 KNDDPFADKSYTVDT
-365 LLYEAPAFTDG
+365 LLYEAPGFTDG
-376 FTDGTYPS
+376 FTDGAYPT
-384 FRTTT
+384 FRTAT
-389 NTAGEKYVTLCDA
+389 NPAGEKYVTMFNDLGYA
-402 WGSTSIYGPMEEY
+402 LIYGPMEEY
-415 TLEKQSFYAL
+415 KLEKQSFYAL
-425 FGSTKASPVD
+425 FGNTRDASPVD
-435 DLIQNNK
+435 DLMQHNK
-442 SAWSGHCEEASDGQP
+442 SAWTGYCEEAKDSQP
-457 NQVYLLK
+457 YQAYLLE
-464 QKDGSVYLGLAGDYE
+464 QEDGTIYLGLSADYA
-479 EDGSELF
+479 EDGSECF
-486 CSVFRLNEQVNPI
+486 CMVYRLEKEDDTI
-499 YASMDDYAAACVED
+499 YASMDDYAAERVVE

-521 SVSENNDYASRSI
+521 SVSENNEYASRSI
-534 EDTVADVRVTQLEQA
+534 EDTVADVRVTQLEFA

-571 KPTNEAGMQ
+571 KPTNEAGAQ
-580 IDVIGGQELTDDGY
+580 INIVGGQELTDDGY

-603 TVLHYTYGEKT
+603 TVLHYTSGEKT
-614 GYQVIGTYTGNDGLW
+614 GYQILGTYTGNDGLW

-660 PDLLNDTAAD
+660 PNLLNDTATD
-670 GYGRANQ
+670 GYSRANQ

-788 GWNRDRAVEGEAVI
+788 GWNRDRAVEGEAEV
-802 LQAMVNSFR
+802 LRAMVRSF
-811 TSKILFTDGSP
+811 TVNWDADAAA
-822 NGSES
+822 
-827 SDPAPDDT
+827 DPALDDSD
-835 AFQADLQLAS
+835 FQADLQLAS
-845 NGGASWLSLNTDGMA
+845 NGGAAWMFLYRDNAAITDRDMLNVTPTVRLDECSYALLHDKFTPADGARSLTLWLSNNDSSHLAFFEGTDI
-860 VGGHDPKDSAPTV
+860 
-873 LLDTCDYKE
+873 
-882 YDPSESSPS
+882 
-891 GSAVPPGGGNPLAL
+891 
-905 CLSLSNSARFTFYEG
+905 
-920 SDFMLYQHGDTRY
+920 MLYQRDDAYY
-933 YKVSSYGDY
+933 YKVSDYGDY
-942 ATIFDAM
+942 ATLYDAM
-949 LAWYNKTPDKEA
+949 LAWFNSAQSGTEPSDASSA
-961 TFESDLVLASN
+961 TTTNAVSRDSLIKAADSYVDLGGYLWYTADGKFCRWHEGGSVETLRELPYHDVTDQPAIATLA
-972 AATVDILAF
+972 VEYDQ
-981 CPASGESG
+981 
-989 SHAPL
+989 
-994 LTGYS
+994 
-999 VALDSYEYK
+999 VALRWHIGGATTGTTMLELYGADGKRTME
-1008 PIDKPKNLDGLDSVE
+1008 LDGSA
-1023 LWPHNAQA
+1023 P
-1031 TCLIFYKGTNT
+1031 
-1042 VKYVSGKSERYYRA
+1042 
-1056 VGDFSIVDNDGRT
+1056 
-1069 LYDLMRVWYDTAE
+1069 
-1082 YSDMLTSDVRAQ
+1082 
-1094 SKSFSW
+1094 
-1100 QEAAQNWANAYY
+1100 
-1112 GTQKEVTSG
+1112 
-1121 SIYKFTWLNVTVN
+1121 
-1134 PAEET
+1134 
-1139 TQAKR
+1139 
-1144 KAGEIDDN
+1144 
-1152 TYCFAVRVEFTAE
+1152 FAI
-1165 SANALQSAMAGNT
+1165 SGNT
-1178 VKCENPAAPKDAY
+1178 VVKLLSFPPTTGNLLLSTDGGKTWSAIGDADW
-1191 EFYRCCTIQLR
+1191 FYGSVTEDSSGSTSYALADLTIR
-1202 DDGRWYG
+1202 DGYVYTTAVYDVHHEKSNDPLVTHSVRVN
-1209 TELGTGWLCAIPKKE
+1209 LKTGAQEILD
-1224 GLPPPFFAVF
+1224 
-1234 QRRAGKSTGTSQR
+1234 
-1247 YVV
+1247 

>member
-98 SPAQVRD
+98 SPAAVRD

-152 RTVRRWKRDVS
+152 RTVRRWKRDVA

-185 IVCEAISTPAVTG
+185 IVCEAIFTPAVTG

-340 CAISWGERAQ
+340 CAVSWGN
-350 KNDDPFADKSYTVDI
+350 KNELSDPFGKSYTIADI
-365 LLYEAPAFTDG
+365 VYIGVEPDDTFRENAANAELLLRSDAQSMTLTWTDHYKWDCTAAGSFEMTEENFDRYFDGSAFEAADNPAGWQESDMSAAKLRRENANTWCFTTSSPPDG
-376 FTDGTYPS
+376 LTDY
-384 FRTTT
+384 
-389 NTAGEKYVTLCDA
+389 LC
-402 WGSTSIYGPMEEY
+402 
-415 TLEKQSFYAL
+415 
-425 FGSTKASPVD
+425 
-435 DLIQNNK
+435 
-442 SAWSGHCEEASDGQP
+442 
-457 NQVYLLK
+457 LLQ
-464 QKDGSVYLGLAGDYE
+464 QKDGTLYLAMGYYPDSKQTAPHCFHTL
-479 EDGSELF
+479 
-486 CSVFRLNEQVNPI
+486 FRLAEKAVPI
-499 YASMDDYAAACVED
+499 YASMDDYAATCVED

-521 SVSENNDYASRSI
+521 SVSENNEYASRSI
-534 EDTVADVRVTQLEQA
+534 EDTVADVRVTQLEFA

-571 KPTNEAGMQ
+571 KPTNEAGAQ

-594 LNENWTHYL
+594 LRESWTHYL
-603 TVLHYTYGEKT
+603 TVLHYTSGEKT

-629 YNGCSYSGEEKYYLH
+629 YDGCNYSGEEKYYLH

-788 GWNRDRAVEGEAVI
+788 GWNRDRAVEGEAEV
-802 LQAMVNSFR
+802 LRAMVRSF
-811 TSKILFTDGSP
+811 TVNWDADAAA
-822 NGSES
+822 
-827 SDPAPDDT
+827 DPALDDSD
-835 AFQADLQLAS
+835 FQADLQLAS
-845 NGGASWLSLNTDGMA
+845 NGGAAWMFLYRDNAAITDRDMLNVTPTVRLDECSYALLHDKFTPADGARSLTLWLSNNDSSHLAFFEGTDI
-860 VGGHDPKDSAPTV
+860 
-873 LLDTCDYKE
+873 
-882 YDPSESSPS
+882 
-891 GSAVPPGGGNPLAL
+891 
-905 CLSLSNSARFTFYEG
+905 
-920 SDFMLYQHGDTRY
+920 MLYQRDDAYY
-933 YKVSSYGDY
+933 YKVSDYGDY
-942 ATIFDAM
+942 ATLYDAM
-949 LAWYNKTPDKEA
+949 LAWFNSAQSGTEPSDASSA
-961 TFESDLVLASN
+961 TTTNAVSRDSLIKAADSYVDLGGYLWYTAGGKFYRWHEGGSVETIDTLPIDSLTDSPVR
-972 AATVDILAF
+972 ATLSIR
-981 CPASGESG
+981 G
-989 SHAPL
+989 SR
-994 LTGYS
+994 
-999 VALDSYEYK
+999 VALNYHIGGATMGTYVTELYNPDGEQYVKIDGYESIAFDNHGNIVKTLQFPPAQNNLSISY
-1008 PIDKPKNLDGLDSVE
+1008 D
-1023 LWPHNAQA
+1023 
-1031 TCLIFYKGTNT
+1031 
-1042 VKYVSGKSERYYRA
+1042 SGKTWTSIGDADYFYGSVTENNDSISYVPADLSIRDGYVYTTA
-1056 VGDFSIVDNDGRT
+1056 V
-1069 LYDLMRVWYDTAE
+1069 YDIDHQK
-1082 YSDMLTSDVRAQ
+1082 TSDPL
-1094 SKSFSW
+1094 
-1100 QEAAQNWANAYY
+1100 
-1112 GTQKEVTSG
+1112 VTH
-1121 SIYKFTWLNVTVN
+1121 
-1134 PAEET
+1134 
-1139 TQAKR
+1139 
-1144 KAGEIDDN
+1144 
-1152 TYCFAVRVEFTAE
+1152 AVRI
-1165 SANALQSAMAGNT
+1165 SI
-1178 VKCENPAAPKDAY
+1178 K
-1191 EFYRCCTIQLR
+1191 
-1202 DDGRWYG
+1202 
-1209 TELGTGWLCAIPKKE
+1209 TGAQEILD
-1224 GLPPPFFAVF
+1224 
-1234 QRRAGKSTGTSQR
+1234 
-1247 YVV
+1247 

>member
-45 LAAFLLLPVDFSVKN
+45 LAVFLLLPVDFSVKN

-98 SPAQVRD
+98 SPAAVRD

-163 RADYAAMLSDTA
+163 RVDYAAMLSDTA

-271 DGLELP
+271 GGLELP

-340 CAISWGERAQ
+340 CAVGWGERAQTQ

-603 TVLHYTYGEKT
+603 TVLHYTSGEQT

-788 GWNRDRAVEGEAVI
+788 GWNRDRAVEGEAEV
-802 LQAMVNSFR
+802 LRAMVRSF
-811 TSKILFTDGSP
+811 TVNWDAGAAA
-822 NGSES
+822 
-827 SDPAPDDT
+827 DPALDDSD
-835 AFQADLQLAS
+835 FQADLQLAT
-845 NGGASWLSLNTDGMA
+845 NGGASWMYLSKNSAA
-860 VGGHDPKDSAPTV
+860 VSDCNMRNVTPTV
-873 LLDTCDYKE
+873 KLDECSYALLNEEFTPDDGKQT
-882 YDPSESSPS
+882 
-891 GSAVPPGGGNPLAL
+891 LTL
-905 CLSLSNSARFTFYEG
+905 WLSNNDSSHLAFYEG
-920 SDFMLYQHGDTRY
+920 TNVMLYQRDDARY
-933 YKVSSYGDY
+933 YKVSNFGDY
-942 ATIFDAM
+942 ATLYDAM
-949 LAWYNKTPDKEA
+949 LAWFNSAQSGTETSDASSTTTTNAVSRDSLIKAADSYVDLGGYLWYTADGKFYRWHEGGSVETLRELPYNDVTDQPAIATLAVEYDQVALRWHIGGATTGTTMLELYGADGKRTMELDGSAPFAISGNTIVKLRSFPPTTGNLLLSTDGGKTW
-961 TFESDLVLASN
+961 
-972 AATVDILAF
+972 
-981 CPASGESG
+981 SGLGDADWFYGSVTEDSSG
-989 SHAPL
+989 STSYAL
-994 LTGYS
+994 ADLTIRDGY
-999 VALDSYEYK
+999 VYTTAVYD
-1008 PIDKPKNLDGLDSVE
+1008 IDHQK
-1023 LWPHNAQA
+1023 
-1031 TCLIFYKGTNT
+1031 
-1042 VKYVSGKSERYYRA
+1042 
-1056 VGDFSIVDNDGRT
+1056 
-1069 LYDLMRVWYDTAE
+1069 
-1082 YSDMLTSDVRAQ
+1082 TSDPL
-1094 SKSFSW
+1094 
-1100 QEAAQNWANAYY
+1100 
-1112 GTQKEVTSG
+1112 VTHS
-1121 SIYKFTWLNVTVN
+1121 
-1134 PAEET
+1134 
-1139 TQAKR
+1139 
-1144 KAGEIDDN
+1144 
-1152 TYCFAVRVEFTAE
+1152 VRV
-1165 SANALQSAMAGNT
+1165 NL
-1178 VKCENPAAPKDAY
+1178 K
-1191 EFYRCCTIQLR
+1191 
-1202 DDGRWYG
+1202 
-1209 TELGTGWLCAIPKKE
+1209 TGAQEILD
-1224 GLPPPFFAVF
+1224 
-1234 QRRAGKSTGTSQR
+1234 
-1247 YVV
+1247 

>member
-45 LAAFLLLPVDFSVKN
+45 LAVFLLLPVDFSVKN
-60 APVQAAPPKDY
+60 APVQAEPPKDY

-77 DKTAIQSTDNLFG
+77 DKTTIQSTDNLFG

-98 SPAQVRD
+98 SPAAVRD

-152 RTVRRWKRDVS
+152 RTVRRWKRDVA

-340 CAISWGERAQ
+340 CAVGWGERAQTQ

-571 KPTNEAGMQ
+571 KPTNEAGAQ
-580 IDVIGGQELTDDGY
+580 INIVGGQELTDDGY

-788 GWNRDRAVEGEAVI
+788 GWNRDRAVEGEAAI
-802 LQAMVNSFR
+802 LQAMTDSF
-811 TSKILFTDGSP
+811 TITGKILLTQEDASAASTGFDALDAALDALGDMNVTADPLGHAVMVPNATAKWDDRNGTNIAYRAEIAKQFRQYSWKEASNIAQFGEEVLSVQCGRWNFYLYSNYKNVLSFFDQESDPKGYPYAFEITNAGAENAVWDAFYKWYEEAVAADNGKQTVTPAATDTLSRASITKSADSYVDLGGYLWYTAGGKLYRWREGGSVEVLHDLPVNDVTDTTVDATLSVVSDQVALRYYIGGGIMGSFVTELYGADGKQSATLYGYESIAISGSTIVETTKFPPTVNNLRLSTDGGKTWTSIGDADYFY
-822 NGSES
+822 GSVTEDGS
-827 SDPAPDDT
+827 SISYFPGALEIRDGYVYTTAVYDIDHQKTSDP
-835 AFQADLQLAS
+835 
-845 NGGASWLSLNTDGMA
+845 
-860 VGGHDPKDSAPTV
+860 
-873 LLDTCDYKE
+873 
-882 YDPSESSPS
+882 
-891 GSAVPPGGGNPLAL
+891 
-905 CLSLSNSARFTFYEG
+905 
-920 SDFMLYQHGDTRY
+920 
-933 YKVSSYGDY
+933 
-942 ATIFDAM
+942 
-949 LAWYNKTPDKEA
+949 
-961 TFESDLVLASN
+961 LVTHS
-972 AATVDILAF
+972 
-981 CPASGESG
+981 
-989 SHAPL
+989 
-994 LTGYS
+994 
-999 VALDSYEYK
+999 
-1008 PIDKPKNLDGLDSVE
+1008 
-1023 LWPHNAQA
+1023 
-1031 TCLIFYKGTNT
+1031 
-1042 VKYVSGKSERYYRA
+1042 
-1056 VGDFSIVDNDGRT
+1056 
-1069 LYDLMRVWYDTAE
+1069 
-1082 YSDMLTSDVRAQ
+1082 
-1094 SKSFSW
+1094 
-1100 QEAAQNWANAYY
+1100 
-1112 GTQKEVTSG
+1112 
-1121 SIYKFTWLNVTVN
+1121 
-1134 PAEET
+1134 
-1139 TQAKR
+1139 
-1144 KAGEIDDN
+1144 
-1152 TYCFAVRVEFTAE
+1152 VRV
-1165 SANALQSAMAGNT
+1165 NL
-1178 VKCENPAAPKDAY
+1178 K
-1191 EFYRCCTIQLR
+1191 
-1202 DDGRWYG
+1202 
-1209 TELGTGWLCAIPKKE
+1209 TGAQEILD
-1224 GLPPPFFAVF
+1224 
-1234 QRRAGKSTGTSQR
+1234 
-1247 YVV
+1247 

>member
-45 LAAFLLLPVDFSVKN
+45 LAAFLLLPIDFSVKN

-152 RTVRRWKRDVS
+152 RTVRRWKRDVT

-175 RDLGVSAPEM
+175 RDLGVNAPEM

-325 LGVVALV
+325 LGIVALV

-340 CAISWGERAQ
+340 CAVSWGERAQAQ

-384 FRTTT
+384 FRATT

-415 TLEKQSFYAL
+415 TLEKESFYAL

-464 QKDGSVYLGLAGDYE
+464 QKDSSVYLGLAGDYE

-534 EDTVADVRVTQLEQA
+534 EDTVADVRVTQLEQG

-571 KPTNEAGMQ
+571 KPTNEAGAQ
-580 IDVIGGQELTDDGY
+580 INIVGGQELTDDGY
-594 LNENWTHYL
+594 LNEHWTHYL
-603 TVLHYTYGEKT
+603 TVLHYTSGEKT
-614 GYQVIGTYTGNDGLW
+614 GYQIIGTSMSNDGLW
-629 YNGCSYSGEEKYYLH
+629 YNGCSYGVDLKYYLH
-644 DFYVDYAG
+644 DFYIDYAG
-652 LDLPKMFI
+652 LNEPKMYI
-660 PDLLNDTAAD
+660 PNLVDGLVED
-670 GYGRANQ
+670 GYGHGNSV
-677 CEARL
+677 EGRL
-682 ISGDGSYYFYAP
+682 VSGSTYNFCYYYVP
-694 ITAWACNPGTEFW
+694 ITGWACSPGTDYW

-716 FNAKKLEQS
+716 FSVKKLERGIN
-725 LDEAKAEWESTG
+725 DAKAEWESTG
-737 AKAEKTDAGWRFVTH
+737 VTGEKVDTGCWRYVTH

-757 TIVTLFDAPDGTCYE
+757 TIVTLFAGPNNTTYE
-772 VTTHWTF
+772 VEIHWLF

-788 GWNRDRAVEGEAVI
+788 GWNHDRAVEEEAVI

-811 TSKILFTDGSP
+811 TSKILPTTDP
-822 NGSES
+822 VLD
-827 SDPAPDDT
+827 DPT
-835 AFQADLQLAS
+835 FKADLQLAT
-845 NGGASWLSLNTDGMA
+845 NGGASWMYLSKNSAAVSDCNMRNVSPAVKLDECSYALLNEEFTPDDG
-860 VGGHDPKDSAPTV
+860 KQT
-873 LLDTCDYKE
+873 LTLW
-882 YDPSESSPS
+882 
-891 GSAVPPGGGNPLAL
+891 
-905 CLSLSNSARFTFYEG
+905 LSNNDSSHLAFYEG
-920 SDFMLYQHGDTRY
+920 TNVMLYQRDDARY
-933 YKVSSYGDY
+933 YKVSNFGDY
-942 ATIFDAM
+942 ATLYDAM
-949 LAWYNKTPDKEA
+949 LAWYHSAQSGTKP
-961 TFESDLVLASN
+961 SDASSTTTTN
-972 AATVDILAF
+972 AVSRDSLIKAA
-981 CPASGESG
+981 
-989 SHAPL
+989 
-994 LTGYS
+994 
-999 VALDSYEYK
+999 DSYVDLGGYLWYTAGGKFCRWRE
-1008 PIDKPKNLDGLDSVE
+1008 GGSVE
-1023 LWPHNAQA
+1023 TVCDLPLDYDTPVSASLSTQDNRILMNYHIGGA
-1031 TCLIFYKGTNT
+1031 TMGSFIT
-1042 VKYVSGKSERYYRA
+1042 
-1056 VGDFSIVDNDGRT
+1056 D
-1069 LYDLMRVWYDTAE
+1069 LYDTDGKKLSSINGYNAIAISGDIIVMTDHFMPTPNNLSISYDCGKTFTEFGDKDWFYGSA
-1082 YSDMLTSDVRAQ
+1082 LTED
-1094 SKSFSW
+1094 
-1100 QEAAQNWANAYY
+1100 
-1112 GTQKEVTSG
+1112 GTYVTSVSSSLEIRDG
-1121 SIYKFTWLNVTVN
+1121 YVYTTAVYDINHEKSDDPLVTH
-1134 PAEET
+1134 
-1139 TQAKR
+1139 
-1144 KAGEIDDN
+1144 
-1152 TYCFAVRVEFTAE
+1152 AVRI
-1165 SANALQSAMAGNT
+1165 SI
-1178 VKCENPAAPKDAY
+1178 K
-1191 EFYRCCTIQLR
+1191 
-1202 DDGRWYG
+1202 
-1209 TELGTGWLCAIPKKE
+1209 TGAQEILD
-1224 GLPPPFFAVF
+1224 
-1234 QRRAGKSTGTSQR
+1234 
-1247 YVV
+1247 

>member
-77 DKTAIQSTDNLFG
+77 DKTTIQSTDNLFG

-98 SPAQVRD
+98 SPAAVRD

-204 LLPHERYDVQELRY
+204 LLPHEHYDVQELRY

-340 CAISWGERAQ
+340 CAVSWGN
-350 KNDDPFADKSYTVDI
+350 KNELSDPFGKSYTIADI
-365 LLYEAPAFTDG
+365 VYIGVEPDDTFRENAANAELLLRSDAQSITLTWTDRYKWDCTAAGSFEMTEENFDRYFDGSAFEAADNPAGWQESDMSAAKLRRENANTWCFTTSSPPDG
-376 FTDGTYPS
+376 LTDY
-384 FRTTT
+384 
-389 NTAGEKYVTLCDA
+389 LC
-402 WGSTSIYGPMEEY
+402 
-415 TLEKQSFYAL
+415 
-425 FGSTKASPVD
+425 
-435 DLIQNNK
+435 
-442 SAWSGHCEEASDGQP
+442 
-457 NQVYLLK
+457 LLQ
-464 QKDGSVYLGLAGDYE
+464 QKDGTLYLAMGYYPDSKQTAPHCFHTL
-479 EDGSELF
+479 
-486 CSVFRLNEQVNPI
+486 FRLAEKAVPI
-499 YASMDDYAAACVED
+499 YPSMDDYAAACVED

-521 SVSENNDYASRSI
+521 SVSENNEYGARSI
-534 EDTVADVRVTQLEQA
+534 VDTIADVRVTQLEFA

-571 KPTNEAGMQ
+571 KPTNEAGVE
-580 IDVIGGQELTDDGY
+580 IEPVGGQYVTDDGY
-594 LNENWTHYL
+594 LRESWTHYL
-603 TVLHYTYGEKT
+603 TVLRYTYGEKT

-629 YNGCSYSGEEKYYLH
+629 YDGCNYSGEEKYYLH
-644 DFYVDYAG
+644 DFYIDYAG
-652 LDLPKMFI
+652 LNEPKMYI
-660 PDLLNDTAAD
+660 PNLLNAATD

-788 GWNRDRAVEGEAVI
+788 GWNRDRAVESEAEV
-802 LQAMVNSFR
+802 LRAMVRSF
-811 TSKILFTDGSP
+811 TVNWDADAAA
-822 NGSES
+822 
-827 SDPAPDDT
+827 DPALDDSD
-835 AFQADLQLAS
+835 FQADLQLAS
-845 NGGASWLSLNTDGMA
+845 NGGAAWMYLSKNSAAVSDCNMRSVTPTVKLDECSYALLNEEFTPDDGKQTLTLWLSNNDSSHLAFFEGTDI
-860 VGGHDPKDSAPTV
+860 
-873 LLDTCDYKE
+873 
-882 YDPSESSPS
+882 
-891 GSAVPPGGGNPLAL
+891 
-905 CLSLSNSARFTFYEG
+905 
-920 SDFMLYQHGDTRY
+920 MLYQRDDAYY
-933 YKVSSYGDY
+933 YKVSDYGDY
-942 ATIFDAM
+942 ATLYDAM
-949 LAWYNKTPDKEA
+949 LAWFNSAQSGTEPSDASSA
-961 TFESDLVLASN
+961 TTTNAVSRDSLIKAADSYVDLGGYLWYTAGGKFYRWHEGGSVETIDTLPIDSLTDSPVR
-972 AATVDILAF
+972 ATLSIR
-981 CPASGESG
+981 G
-989 SHAPL
+989 SR
-994 LTGYS
+994 
-999 VALDSYEYK
+999 VALNYHIGGATMGTYVTELYNPDGEQYVKIDGYESIAFDNHGNIVK
-1008 PIDKPKNLDGLDSVE
+1008 TLQFPPAQNNL
-1023 LWPHNAQA
+1023 
-1031 TCLIFYKGTNT
+1031 
-1042 VKYVSGKSERYYRA
+1042 
-1056 VGDFSIVDNDGRT
+1056 SIS
-1069 LYDLMRVWYDTAE
+1069 YDTGKTWTSIGDADYFYGSVTE
-1082 YSDMLTSDVRAQ
+1082 DGSSISYFPGALEIRDGYVYTTAVYDIDHQKTSDPL
-1094 SKSFSW
+1094 
-1100 QEAAQNWANAYY
+1100 
-1112 GTQKEVTSG
+1112 VTHS
-1121 SIYKFTWLNVTVN
+1121 
-1134 PAEET
+1134 
-1139 TQAKR
+1139 
-1144 KAGEIDDN
+1144 
-1152 TYCFAVRVEFTAE
+1152 VRV
-1165 SANALQSAMAGNT
+1165 NL
-1178 VKCENPAAPKDAY
+1178 K
-1191 EFYRCCTIQLR
+1191 
-1202 DDGRWYG
+1202 
-1209 TELGTGWLCAIPKKE
+1209 TGAQEILD
-1224 GLPPPFFAVF
+1224 
-1234 QRRAGKSTGTSQR
+1234 
-1247 YVV
+1247 

>member
-45 LAAFLLLPVDFSVKN
+45 LAAFLLLPIDFSVKN

-152 RTVRRWKRDVS
+152 RTVRRWKRDVA

-175 RDLGVSAPEM
+175 HDLGVSAPEM

-204 LLPHERYDVQELRY
+204 LLPHEHYDVQELRY

-226 LKRRDMLL
+226 LKRRDMLF

-340 CAISWGERAQ
+340 CAVSWGERGK
-350 KNDDPFADKSYTVDI
+350 KNDAPF
-365 LLYEAPAFTDG
+365 
-376 FTDGTYPS
+376 DGTRYNPVLVVANWELTIGKN
-384 FRTTT
+384 FRPLYYVSDESGTYFRLSREDGV
-389 NTAGEKYVTLCDA
+389 NTVTMIYDGGETAFAPMESVTLTQENFDGTLLPDLDA
-402 WGSTSIYGPMEEY
+402 LRSDNKTAWRVQLPDNFDDHDPEASPNLVFLLEQEDGTLYLCIGYHFNGGDAFPEDSDRIRWVYR
-415 TLEKQSFYAL
+415 LEK
-425 FGSTKASPVD
+425 
-435 DLIQNNK
+435 
-442 SAWSGHCEEASDGQP
+442 
-457 NQVYLLK
+457 
-464 QKDGSVYLGLAGDYE
+464 
-479 EDGSELF
+479 ED
-486 CSVFRLNEQVNPI
+486 NTI
-499 YASMDDYAAACVED
+499 YPSMDDYAAACVED

-534 EDTVADVRVTQLEQA
+534 EDTVADVRVTRLEQG

-571 KPTNEAGMQ
+571 KPTNEAGVE
-580 IDVIGGQELTDDGY
+580 IEPVGGQYVTDDGY
-594 LNENWTHYL
+594 LRESWTHYL
-603 TVLHYTYGEKT
+603 TVLHYTSGEKT

-629 YNGCSYSGEEKYYLH
+629 YNGCNYSGEEKYYLH
-644 DFYVDYAG
+644 DFYIDYAG
-652 LDLPKMFI
+652 LNEPKMYI
-660 PDLLNDTAAD
+660 PNLLNAATD

-788 GWNRDRAVEGEAVI
+788 GWNRDRAVEGEAEV
-802 LQAMVNSFR
+802 LRAMVRSF
-811 TSKILFTDGSP
+811 TVNWDADAAA
-822 NGSES
+822 
-827 SDPAPDDT
+827 DPALDDSD
-835 AFQADLQLAS
+835 FQADLQLAS
-845 NGGASWLSLNTDGMA
+845 NGGASWMYLSKNSAA
-860 VGGHDPKDSAPTV
+860 VSDCNMRNVTPTV
-873 LLDTCDYKE
+873 KLDECSYALLNEEFTPDDGKQT
-882 YDPSESSPS
+882 
-891 GSAVPPGGGNPLAL
+891 LTL
-905 CLSLSNSARFTFYEG
+905 WLSNNDSSHLAFYEG
-920 SDFMLYQHGDTRY
+920 TNVMLYQRDDARY
-933 YKVSSYGDY
+933 YKVSNFGDY
-942 ATIFDAM
+942 ATLYDAM
-949 LAWYNKTPDKEA
+949 LAWYHSAQSGTKP
-961 TFESDLVLASN
+961 SDASSTTTTN
-972 AATVDILAF
+972 AVSRDSLIKAA
-981 CPASGESG
+981 
-989 SHAPL
+989 
-994 LTGYS
+994 
-999 VALDSYEYK
+999 DSYVDLGGYLWYTAGGKFCRWRE
-1008 PIDKPKNLDGLDSVE
+1008 GGSVE
-1023 LWPHNAQA
+1023 
-1031 TCLIFYKGTNT
+1031 T
-1042 VKYVSGKSERYYRA
+1042 VCDLPLDYDTPVSASL
-1056 VGDFSIVDNDGRT
+1056 STQDNRILMNYHIGGAIMGSFITD
-1069 LYDLMRVWYDTAE
+1069 LYDTDGKKLSSINGYNAIAISGDIIVMTDYFMPTPNNMSISYDCGKTFTEFGDKDWFYGSA
-1082 YSDMLTSDVRAQ
+1082 LTED
-1094 SKSFSW
+1094 
-1100 QEAAQNWANAYY
+1100 
-1112 GTQKEVTSG
+1112 GTYVTSVNSSLEIRDG
-1121 SIYKFTWLNVTVN
+1121 YVYTTAVYDINHEKSDDPLVTH
-1134 PAEET
+1134 
-1139 TQAKR
+1139 
-1144 KAGEIDDN
+1144 
-1152 TYCFAVRVEFTAE
+1152 AVRI
-1165 SANALQSAMAGNT
+1165 SI
-1178 VKCENPAAPKDAY
+1178 K
-1191 EFYRCCTIQLR
+1191 
-1202 DDGRWYG
+1202 
-1209 TELGTGWLCAIPKKE
+1209 TGAQEILD
-1224 GLPPPFFAVF
+1224 
-1234 QRRAGKSTGTSQR
+1234 
-1247 YVV
+1247 

>member
-45 LAAFLLLPVDFSVKN
+45 LAAFLLLPIDFSVKN

-136 AAAFLLYQGV
+136 AAAFLLYQGI
-146 SYALFR
+146 SYAHFR

-204 LLPHERYDVQELRY
+204 LLPHEHYDVQELRY

-226 LKRRDMLL
+226 LKRRDMLF

-271 DGLELP
+271 DGLDRA

-325 LGVVALV
+325 LGIVALV

-340 CAISWGERAQ
+340 CAVSWGERAQ
-350 KNDDPFADKSYTVDI
+350 KNGDPFADKSYTVDT
-365 LLYEAPAFTDG
+365 LLYEAPGFTDG
-376 FTDGTYPS
+376 FTDGAYPT
-384 FRTTT
+384 FRTAT
-389 NTAGEKYVTLCDA
+389 NPAGEKYVTMFNDLGYA
-402 WGSTSIYGPMEEY
+402 LIYGPMEEY
-415 TLEKQSFYAL
+415 KLEKQSFYAL
-425 FGSTKASPVD
+425 FGNTRDASPVD
-435 DLIQNNK
+435 DLMQHNK
-442 SAWSGHCEEASDGQP
+442 SAWTGYCEEAKDSQP
-457 NQVYLLK
+457 YQAYLLE
-464 QKDGSVYLGLAGDYE
+464 QEDGTIYLGLSADYA
-479 EDGSELF
+479 EDGSECF
-486 CSVFRLNEQVNPI
+486 CMVYRLNEQINPI

-521 SVSENNDYASRSI
+521 SVSENNEYASRSI
-534 EDTVADVRVTQLEQA
+534 EDTVADVRVTQLEFA

-571 KPTNEAGMQ
+571 KPTNEAGVQ

-594 LNENWTHYL
+594 LRESWTHYL

-614 GYQVIGTYTGNDGLW
+614 GYQIIGTYTGNDGLW

-644 DFYVDYAG
+644 DFYIDYAG
-652 LDLPKMFI
+652 LNEPKMYI
-660 PDLLNDTAAD
+660 PDLVDGLVED
-670 GYGRANQ
+670 GYGHGNSV
-677 CEARL
+677 EGRL
-682 ISGDGSYYFYAP
+682 VSGSTYNFCYYYVP
-694 ITAWACNPGTEFW
+694 ITGWACSPGTDYW

-716 FNAKKLEQS
+716 FSVKKLERGIN
-725 LDEAKAEWESTG
+725 DAKAEWESTG
-737 AKAEKTDAGWRFVTH
+737 VTGEKVDTGCWRYVTH

-757 TIVTLFDAPDGTCYE
+757 TIVTLFAGPNNTTYE
-772 VTTHWTF
+772 VEIHWLF

-802 LQAMVNSFR
+802 LQAMVKHFTINGG
-811 TSKILFTDGSP
+811 IYFTDGSSD
-822 NGSES
+822 SES
-827 SDPAPDDT
+827 PADT
-835 AFQADLQLAS
+835 AFLTDLQLAS

-860 VGGHDPKDSAPTV
+860 VGGHDPKDAAPTV

-981 CPASGESG
+981 CPAGGESG

-1082 YSDMLTSDVRAQ
+1082 YSDILTSDVRAQ

-1209 TELGTGWLCAIPKKE
+1209 TELGTGW
-1224 GLPPPFFAVF
+1224 
-1234 QRRAGKSTGTSQR
+1234 
-1247 YVV
+1247 

>member
-45 LAAFLLLPVDFSVKN
+45 LAVFLLLPVDFSVKN
-60 APVQAAPPKDY
+60 APVQAEPPKDY

-77 DKTAIQSTDNLFG
+77 DKTTIQSTDNLFG

-136 AAAFLLYQGV
+136 AAAFLLYQGL
-146 SYALFR
+146 SYAHFR

-198 LLRPRL
+198 LFRPTL
-204 LLPHERYDVQELRY
+204 LLPHEGYDLNELRY

-325 LGVVALV
+325 PGVVALV

-340 CAISWGERAQ
+340 CAVSWGERAQ
-350 KNDDPFADKSYTVDI
+350 KNDDPFADKSYTVDT
-365 LLYEAPAFTDG
+365 LLYEAPGFTDG
-376 FTDGTYPS
+376 FTDGAYPT
-384 FRTTT
+384 FRTAT
-389 NTAGEKYVTLCDA
+389 NPAGEKYVTMFNDLGYA
-402 WGSTSIYGPMEEY
+402 LIYGPMEEY
-415 TLEKQSFYAL
+415 KLEKQSFYAL
-425 FGSTKASPVD
+425 FGNTRDASPVD
-435 DLIQNNK
+435 DLMQHNK
-442 SAWSGHCEEASDGQP
+442 SAWTGYCEEAKDSQP
-457 NQVYLLK
+457 YQAYLLE
-464 QKDGSVYLGLAGDYE
+464 QEDGTIYLGLSADYA
-479 EDGSELF
+479 EDGSECF
-486 CSVFRLNEQVNPI
+486 CMVYRLNEQINPI

-534 EDTVADVRVTQLEQA
+534 EDTVADVRVTRLEQG

-571 KPTNEAGMQ
+571 KPTNEAGVQ

-594 LNENWTHYL
+594 LNEHWTHYL

-614 GYQVIGTYTGNDGLW
+614 GYQIIGTSMSNDGLW
-629 YNGCSYSGEEKYYLH
+629 YNGCGYGVDLKYYLH

-652 LDLPKMFI
+652 LDLPKMYI
-660 PDLLNDTAAD
+660 PDLVDGLVED
-670 GYGRANQ
+670 GYGHGNTV
-677 CEARL
+677 EGRL
-682 ISGDGSYYFYAP
+682 ISGNGNYSFYAP
-694 ITAWACNPGTEFW
+694 ISGWTYKPDAEYAEYW
-707 YSRYDTGSY
+707 YSSYNTGSY
-716 FNAKKLEQS
+716 FSVKKLERGIN
-725 LDEAKAEWESTG
+725 DAKAEWESTG
-737 AKAEKTDAGWRFVTH
+737 VTGEKVDTGCWRYVTH

-757 TIVTLFDAPDGTCYE
+757 TIVTLFAGPNNTTYE
-772 VTTHWTF
+772 VEIHWLF

-788 GWNRDRAVEGEAVI
+788 GWNRDRAVEEEAVI
-802 LQAMVNSFR
+802 LQAMVKHFTINGG
-811 TSKILFTDGSP
+811 IYFTDGSSD
-822 NGSES
+822 SES
-827 SDPAPDDT
+827 PADT
-835 AFQADLQLAS
+835 AFLTDLQLAS

-860 VGGHDPKDSAPTV
+860 VGGHDPKDAAPTV

-891 GSAVPPGGGNPLAL
+891 GSAVPPRGGNPLAL

-981 CPASGESG
+981 CPAGGESG

-1069 LYDLMRVWYDTAE
+1069 LYDLMRVWYDTVE

-1209 TELGTGWLCAIPKKE
+1209 TELGTGW
-1224 GLPPPFFAVF
+1224 
-1234 QRRAGKSTGTSQR
+1234 
-1247 YVV
+1247 

>member
-45 LAAFLLLPVDFSVKN
+45 LAVFLLLPVDFSVKN
-60 APVQAAPPKDY
+60 APVQAEPPKDY

-77 DKTAIQSTDNLFG
+77 DKTTIQSTDNLFG

-136 AAAFLLYQGV
+136 AAAFLLYQGL
-146 SYALFR
+146 SYAHFR

-198 LLRPRL
+198 LFRPTL
-204 LLPHERYDVQELRY
+204 LLPHEGYDLNELRY

-340 CAISWGERAQ
+340 CAVSWGERAQ
-350 KNDDPFADKSYTVDI
+350 KNDDPFADKSYTVDT
-365 LLYEAPAFTDG
+365 LLYEAPGFTDG
-376 FTDGTYPS
+376 FTDGAYPT
-384 FRTTT
+384 FRTAT
-389 NTAGEKYVTLCDA
+389 NPAGEKYVTMFNDLGYA
-402 WGSTSIYGPMEEY
+402 LIYGPMEEY
-415 TLEKQSFYAL
+415 KLEKQSFYAL
-425 FGSTKASPVD
+425 FGNTRDASPVD
-435 DLIQNNK
+435 DLMQHNK
-442 SAWSGHCEEASDGQP
+442 SAWTGYCEEAKDSQP
-457 NQVYLLK
+457 YQAYLLE
-464 QKDGSVYLGLAGDYE
+464 QEDGTIYLGLSADYA
-479 EDGSELF
+479 EDGSECF
-486 CSVFRLNEQVNPI
+486 CMVYRLNEQINPI

-534 EDTVADVRVTQLEQA
+534 EDTVADVRVTRLEQG

-571 KPTNEAGMQ
+571 KPTNEAGVQ

-594 LNENWTHYL
+594 LNEHWTHYL

-614 GYQVIGTYTGNDGLW
+614 GYQIIGTSMSNDGLW
-629 YNGCSYSGEEKYYLH
+629 YNGCGYGVDLKYYLH

-652 LDLPKMFI
+652 LDLPKMYI
-660 PDLLNDTAAD
+660 PDLVDGLVED
-670 GYGRANQ
+670 GYGHGNTV
-677 CEARL
+677 EGRL
-682 ISGDGSYYFYAP
+682 ISGNGNYSFYAP
-694 ITAWACNPGTEFW
+694 ISGWTYKPDAEYAEYW
-707 YSRYDTGSY
+707 YSSYNTGSY
-716 FNAKKLEQS
+716 FSVKKLERGIN
-725 LDEAKAEWESTG
+725 DAKAEWESTG
-737 AKAEKTDAGWRFVTH
+737 VTGEKVDTGCWRYVTH

-757 TIVTLFDAPDGTCYE
+757 TIVTLFAGPNNTTYE
-772 VTTHWTF
+772 VEIHWLF

-788 GWNRDRAVEGEAVI
+788 GWNRDRAVEEEAVI
-802 LQAMVNSFR
+802 LQAMVKHFTINGG
-811 TSKILFTDGSP
+811 IYFTDGSSD
-822 NGSES
+822 SES
-827 SDPAPDDT
+827 PADT
-835 AFQADLQLAS
+835 AFLTDLQLAS

-860 VGGHDPKDSAPTV
+860 VGGHDPKDAAPTV

-891 GSAVPPGGGNPLAL
+891 GSAVPPRGGNPLAL

-981 CPASGESG
+981 CPAGGESG

-1069 LYDLMRVWYDTAE
+1069 LYDLMRVWYDTVE

-1209 TELGTGWLCAIPKKE
+1209 TELGTGW
-1224 GLPPPFFAVF
+1224 
-1234 QRRAGKSTGTSQR
+1234 
-1247 YVV
+1247 

>member
-45 LAAFLLLPVDFSVKN
+45 LAVFLLLPVDFSVKN

-77 DKTAIQSTDNLFG
+77 DKTTIQSTDNLFG

-152 RTVRRWKRDVS
+152 RTVRRWKRAVS

-234 KLVLLAAN
+234 KLMLLAAN

-325 LGVVALV
+325 LGIVALV

-340 CAISWGERAQ
+340 CAVSWGERAQ
-350 KNDDPFADKSYTVDI
+350 KNDDLFADKSYTVDT
-365 LLYEAPAFTDG
+365 LLYEAPGFTDG
-376 FTDGTYPS
+376 FTDGAYPT
-384 FRTTT
+384 FRTAT
-389 NTAGEKYVTLCDA
+389 NPAGEKYVTMFNDLGYA
-402 WGSTSIYGPMEEY
+402 LIYGPMEEY
-415 TLEKQSFYAL
+415 KLEKQSFYAL
-425 FGSTKASPVD
+425 FGNTRDASPVD
-435 DLIQNNK
+435 DLMQHNR
-442 SAWSGHCEEASDGQP
+442 SAWSGYCEEAKDTQP
-457 NQVYLLK
+457 YQAYLLE
-464 QKDGSVYLGLAGDYE
+464 QEDGTIYLGLSADYA
-479 EDGSELF
+479 EDGSECF
-486 CSVFRLNEQVNPI
+486 CMVYRLEKEDDTI
-499 YASMDDYAAACVED
+499 YASMDDYAAERVAE

-521 SVSENNDYASRSI
+521 SVSENNEYASRSI

-571 KPTNEAGMQ
+571 KPTNEAGAQ
-580 IDVIGGQELTDDGY
+580 INIVGGQELTDDGY

-603 TVLHYTYGEKT
+603 TVLHYTSGEKT

-652 LDLPKMFI
+652 LDLPRYQIGALYHF
-660 PDLLNDTAAD
+660 TD
-670 GYGRANQ
+670 GYGNDLTPDGRVQ
-677 CEARL
+677 
-682 ISGDGSYYFYAP
+682 SGDGWYFYLP
-694 ITAWACNPGTEFW
+694 NTGTWNASLEEPLWESAYGTKSTFVVKSFSTDASDAADYFKRDGWNVEDVDGQSVYTKTNGGQHARIRLYDRTDGGHYEVQTFW
-707 YSRYDTGSY
+707 YDG
-716 FNAKKLEQS
+716 QS
-725 LDEAKAEWESTG
+725 TQ
-737 AKAEKTDAGWRFVTH
+737 
-752 EGMSN
+752 
-757 TIVTLFDAPDGTCYE
+757 
-772 VTTHWTF
+772 
-779 DGSTEENQW
+779 ENQW
-788 GWNRDRAVEGEAVI
+788 GWSAARQTEGERDLLEQMAKTFTVSD
-802 LQAMVNSFR
+802 AMKKAYSPSFPADIALV
-811 TSKILFTDGSP
+811 SSGGGIDSIVYYASA
-822 NGSES
+822 NS
-827 SDPAPDDT
+827 SDHRSVSLVDGESALHLSDFTYKKLPDT
-835 AFQADLQLAS
+835 TRVPEGRYIQLWPENS
-845 NGGASWLSLNTDGMA
+845 NQS
-860 VGGHDPKDSAPTV
+860 
-873 LLDTCDYKE
+873 YFE
-882 YDPSESSPS
+882 
-891 GSAVPPGGGNPLAL
+891 
-905 CLSLSNSARFTFYEG
+905 FYEG
-920 SDFMLYQHGDTRY
+920 SNIVRYVLTKDGSVCYEASGDFGKHE
-933 YKVSSYGDY
+933 
-942 ATIFDAM
+942 TIFDAM
-949 LAWYNKTPDKEA
+949 LAW
-961 TFESDLVLASN
+961 FE
-972 AATVDILAF
+972 
-981 CPASGESG
+981 
-989 SHAPL
+989 
-994 LTGYS
+994 
-999 VALDSYEYK
+999 
-1008 PIDKPKNLDGLDSVE
+1008 
-1023 LWPHNAQA
+1023 
-1031 TCLIFYKGTNT
+1031 
-1042 VKYVSGKSERYYRA
+1042 
-1056 VGDFSIVDNDGRT
+1056 
-1069 LYDLMRVWYDTAE
+1069 
-1082 YSDMLTSDVRAQ
+1082 
-1094 SKSFSW
+1094 
-1100 QEAAQNWANAYY
+1100 EAAAN
-1112 GTQKEVTSG
+1112 E
-1121 SIYKFTWLNVTVN
+1121 
-1134 PAEET
+1134 
-1139 TQAKR
+1139 
-1144 KAGEIDDN
+1144 D
-1152 TYCFAVRVEFTAE
+1152 AE
-1165 SANALQSAMAGNT
+1165 SANAVIKNT
-1178 VKCENPAAPKDAY
+1178 VLNRDVLIQSSGSHVDFGGFLWYTAGGELRRYRSGVIETVDTLPIDYLNDTPVNASLSTQDDRLLMSYHIGGATSGSFVTDLYGVDGKKIASIGGYNSIAISGDTVVKTLQFPPAANNLYISYDCGGTFTPLGDKDWYYGAVKEDDSGVTY
-1191 EFYRCCTIQLR
+1191 MSAELEIR
-1202 DDGRWYG
+1202 DGYVYTHAVYDVFHDKTSDPLVTHSVRVN
-1209 TELGTGWLCAIPKKE
+1209 LKTGAQEILD
-1224 GLPPPFFAVF
+1224 
-1234 QRRAGKSTGTSQR
+1234 
-1247 YVV
+1247 

>member
-98 SPAQVRD
+98 SPAAVRD

-136 AAAFLLYQGV
+136 AAAFLLYQGI

-175 RDLGVSAPEM
+175 RDLGVSALEM

-198 LLRPRL
+198 LLCPRL

-340 CAISWGERAQ
+340 CATSWGSRDASTA
-350 KNDDPFADKSYTVDI
+350 PFDGSRYNPMFVFGNSELTTGKDFRPLYYVSDGNGFSVQLSQGNGAKSVALTYGSTVAVYMP
-365 LLYEAPAFTDG
+365 LESVTLTQENF
-376 FTDGTYPS
+376 DGTLLPDLDTLRGDNKAAWRVQLPDNFDDHDPEASPNLVFLLEQEDGTLYLCIGYHFEGGDAFPEDTDRIRWVYRLEKEDDTLYPS
-384 FRTTT
+384 M
-389 NTAGEKYVTLCDA
+389 DA
-402 WGSTSIYGPMEEY
+402 
-415 TLEKQSFYAL
+415 
-425 FGSTKASPVD
+425 
-435 DLIQNNK
+435 
-442 SAWSGHCEEASDGQP
+442 
-457 NQVYLLK
+457 
-464 QKDGSVYLGLAGDYE
+464 
-479 EDGSELF
+479 
-486 CSVFRLNEQVNPI
+486 
-499 YASMDDYAAACVED
+499 YAAAQVEK
-513 LKKGTMTY
+513 LKKSTMSYCT
-521 SVSENNDYASRSI
+521 SEDGNYASQVA
-534 EDTVADVRVTQLEQA
+534 EDTVADVRVTQLEQG

-571 KPTNEAGMQ
+571 KPTNEAGVE
-580 IDVIGGQELTDDGY
+580 IEPVGGQYVTDDGY
-594 LNENWTHYL
+594 LRESWTHYL
-603 TVLHYTYGEKT
+603 TVLRYTSGEKT

-788 GWNRDRAVEGEAVI
+788 GWNRDRAVEGEAEV
-802 LQAMVNSFR
+802 LRAMVRSF
-811 TSKILFTDGSP
+811 TVNWDADAAA
-822 NGSES
+822 
-827 SDPAPDDT
+827 DPALDDSD
-835 AFQADLQLAS
+835 FQADLQLAS
-845 NGGASWLSLNTDGMA
+845 NGGAAWMFLYRDNAAITDRDMLNVTPTVRLDECSYALLHDKFTPADGARSLTLWLSNNDSSHLAFFEGTDI
-860 VGGHDPKDSAPTV
+860 
-873 LLDTCDYKE
+873 
-882 YDPSESSPS
+882 
-891 GSAVPPGGGNPLAL
+891 
-905 CLSLSNSARFTFYEG
+905 
-920 SDFMLYQHGDTRY
+920 MLYQRDDAYY
-933 YKVSSYGDY
+933 YKVSDYGDY
-942 ATIFDAM
+942 ATLYDAM
-949 LAWYNKTPDKEA
+949 LAWFNSAQSGTEPSDASSA
-961 TFESDLVLASN
+961 TTTN
-972 AATVDILAF
+972 AVSRDSLIKAA
-981 CPASGESG
+981 
-989 SHAPL
+989 
-994 LTGYS
+994 
-999 VALDSYEYK
+999 DSYVDLGGYLWYTAGGKFCRWHEGGSVETIDTL
-1008 PIDKPKNLDGLDSVE
+1008 PIDYLNDAPVSASLSTQDNRILMSYHIGGATMGTYVTELYNSDGEQYVKIDGYESIAFDNHGNIVKTLQFPPAQNNLSISYD
-1023 LWPHNAQA
+1023 
-1031 TCLIFYKGTNT
+1031 
-1042 VKYVSGKSERYYRA
+1042 SGKTWTSIGDADYFYGSVTEDGSSISYFPGALEIRDGYVYTTA
-1056 VGDFSIVDNDGRT
+1056 V
-1069 LYDLMRVWYDTAE
+1069 YDIDHQK
-1082 YSDMLTSDVRAQ
+1082 TSDPL
-1094 SKSFSW
+1094 
-1100 QEAAQNWANAYY
+1100 
-1112 GTQKEVTSG
+1112 VTHS
-1121 SIYKFTWLNVTVN
+1121 
-1134 PAEET
+1134 
-1139 TQAKR
+1139 
-1144 KAGEIDDN
+1144 
-1152 TYCFAVRVEFTAE
+1152 VRV
-1165 SANALQSAMAGNT
+1165 NL
-1178 VKCENPAAPKDAY
+1178 K
-1191 EFYRCCTIQLR
+1191 
-1202 DDGRWYG
+1202 
-1209 TELGTGWLCAIPKKE
+1209 TGAQEILD
-1224 GLPPPFFAVF
+1224 
-1234 QRRAGKSTGTSQR
+1234 
-1247 YVV
+1247 

>member
-128 LFYGYLAG
+128 LFCGYLAG

-152 RTVRRWKRDVS
+152 RTVRRWKRDVA
-163 RADYAAMLSDTA
+163 RANYAAMLSDTA

-204 LLPHERYDVQELRY
+204 LLPYERYDVQELRY

-251 YLMLRQADEDI
+251 YLMLHQADEDI

-340 CAISWGERAQ
+340 CAVSWGN
-350 KNDDPFADKSYTVDI
+350 KNELSDPFGKSYTIADI
-365 LLYEAPAFTDG
+365 VYIGVEPDDTFRENAANAELLLRSDAQSMTLTWTDHYKWDCTAAGSFEMTEENFDRYFDGSAFEAADNPAGWQESDMSAAKLRRENANTWCFTTSSPPDG
-376 FTDGTYPS
+376 LTDY
-384 FRTTT
+384 
-389 NTAGEKYVTLCDA
+389 LC
-402 WGSTSIYGPMEEY
+402 
-415 TLEKQSFYAL
+415 
-425 FGSTKASPVD
+425 
-435 DLIQNNK
+435 
-442 SAWSGHCEEASDGQP
+442 
-457 NQVYLLK
+457 LLQ
-464 QKDGSVYLGLAGDYE
+464 QKDGTLYLAMGYYPDSKQTAPHCFHTL
-479 EDGSELF
+479 
-486 CSVFRLNEQVNPI
+486 FRLAEKAVPI
-499 YASMDDYAAACVED
+499 YASMDDYAATCAED
-513 LKKGTMTY
+513 LKQGTMTY
-521 SVSENNDYASRSI
+521 YVRVNGMGVI
-534 EDTVADVRVTQLEQA
+534 EDTVDDVRVTRLEMG
-549 DSLGNLSPDGTVLE
+549 DSLGNLSPDGTALE
-563 LWYFQYEM
+563 LWYFQYER
-571 KPTNEAGMQ
+571 KPTNEAGHP
-580 IDVIGGQELTDDGY
+580 IDPVGGQVVTDDGY
-594 LNENWTHYL
+594 LRDSGTHYL

-614 GYQVIGTYTGNDGLW
+614 GYQIIGTSMSNDGLW
-629 YNGCSYSGEEKYYLH
+629 YNGCSYGVDLKYYLH

-788 GWNRDRAVEGEAVI
+788 GWNRDRAVEGEAEV
-802 LQAMVNSFR
+802 LRAMVRSF
-811 TSKILFTDGSP
+811 TVNWDADAAA
-822 NGSES
+822 
-827 SDPAPDDT
+827 DPALDDSD
-835 AFQADLQLAS
+835 FQADLQLAS
-845 NGGASWLSLNTDGMA
+845 NGGAAWMFLYRDNAAITDRDMLNVTPTVRLDECSYALLHDKFTPADGARSLTLWLSNNDSSHLAFFEGTDI
-860 VGGHDPKDSAPTV
+860 
-873 LLDTCDYKE
+873 
-882 YDPSESSPS
+882 
-891 GSAVPPGGGNPLAL
+891 
-905 CLSLSNSARFTFYEG
+905 
-920 SDFMLYQHGDTRY
+920 MLYQRD
-933 YKVSSYGDY
+933 
-942 ATIFDAM
+942 
-949 LAWYNKTPDKEA
+949 
-961 TFESDLVLASN
+961 
-972 AATVDILAF
+972 
-981 CPASGESG
+981 
-989 SHAPL
+989 
-994 LTGYS
+994 
-999 VALDSYEYK
+999 
-1008 PIDKPKNLDGLDSVE
+1008 
-1023 LWPHNAQA
+1023 
-1031 TCLIFYKGTNT
+1031 
-1042 VKYVSGKSERYYRA
+1042 
-1056 VGDFSIVDNDGRT
+1056 
-1069 LYDLMRVWYDTAE
+1069 
-1082 YSDMLTSDVRAQ
+1082 
-1094 SKSFSW
+1094 
-1100 QEAAQNWANAYY
+1100 
-1112 GTQKEVTSG
+1112 
-1121 SIYKFTWLNVTVN
+1121 
-1134 PAEET
+1134 
-1139 TQAKR
+1139 
-1144 KAGEIDDN
+1144 
-1152 TYCFAVRVEFTAE
+1152 
-1165 SANALQSAMAGNT
+1165 
-1178 VKCENPAAPKDAY
+1178 DAY
-1191 EFYRCCTIQLR
+1191 L
-1202 DDGRWYG
+1202 
-1209 TELGTGWLCAIPKKE
+1209 L
-1224 GLPPPFFAVF
+1224 
-1234 QRRAGKSTGTSQR
+1234 
-1247 YVV
+1247 

>member
-45 LAAFLLLPVDFSVKN
+45 LAVFLLLPVDFSVKN

-77 DKTAIQSTDNLFG
+77 DKTTIQSTDNLFG

-136 AAAFLLYQGV
+136 AAAFLLYQGI

-152 RTVRRWKRDVS
+152 RTVRRWKKDVS
-163 RADYAAMLSDTA
+163 RADYASLLSDTA
-175 RDLGVSAPEM
+175 RDLGVNAPEM

-204 LLPHERYDVQELRY
+204 LLPHEHYDVQELRY

-325 LGVVALV
+325 LGIVALV

-340 CAISWGERAQ
+340 CAVSWGERAQ
-350 KNDDPFADKSYTVDI
+350 KNDDPFADKSYTVDT
-365 LLYEAPAFTDG
+365 LLYEAPGFTDG
-376 FTDGTYPS
+376 FTDGAYPT
-384 FRTTT
+384 FRTAT
-389 NTAGEKYVTLCDA
+389 NPAGEKYVTMFNDLGYA
-402 WGSTSIYGPMEEY
+402 LIYGPMEEY
-415 TLEKQSFYAL
+415 KLEKQSFYAL
-425 FGSTKASPVD
+425 FGNTRDASPVD
-435 DLIQNNK
+435 DLMQHNK
-442 SAWSGHCEEASDGQP
+442 SAWTGYCEEAKDSQP
-457 NQVYLLK
+457 YQAYLLE
-464 QKDGSVYLGLAGDYE
+464 QEDGTIYLGLSADYA
-479 EDGSELF
+479 EDGSECF
-486 CSVFRLNEQVNPI
+486 CMVYRLEKEDNTI
-499 YASMDDYAAACVED
+499 YASMDDYAAERVAE

-521 SVSENNDYASRSI
+521 SVSENNEYASRSI
-534 EDTVADVRVTQLEQA
+534 EDTVADVRVTQLEQG

-644 DFYVDYAG
+644 DFYIDYAG

-757 TIVTLFDAPDGTCYE
+757 TVVTLFNGPNNTCYIVE
-772 VTTHWTF
+772 IHWLF

-788 GWNRDRAVEGEAVI
+788 GWNRDRAVEGEAEV
-802 LQAMVNSFR
+802 LRAMVRSF
-811 TSKILFTDGSP
+811 TVNWDADAAA
-822 NGSES
+822 
-827 SDPAPDDT
+827 DPALDDSD
-835 AFQADLQLAS
+835 FQTDLQLAS

-860 VGGHDPKDSAPTV
+860 VGGHDPKDAAPTV

-882 YDPSESSPS
+882 SDPSESSPS
-891 GSAVPPGGGNPLAL
+891 GSAVPPDGGNPLAL

-981 CPASGESG
+981 CPAGGESG

-1042 VKYVSGKSERYYRA
+1042 VKYMSGKSERYYRA

-1209 TELGTGWLCAIPKKE
+1209 TELGTGW
-1224 GLPPPFFAVF
+1224 
-1234 QRRAGKSTGTSQR
+1234 
-1247 YVV
+1247 

>member
-45 LAAFLLLPVDFSVKN
+45 LAVFLLLPVDFSVKN

-152 RTVRRWKRDVS
+152 RTVRRWKRDVA

-325 LGVVALV
+325 LGIVALV

-340 CAISWGERAQ
+340 CAVSWGERAQ
-350 KNDDPFADKSYTVDI
+350 KNGDPFADKSYTVDT
-365 LLYEAPAFTDG
+365 LLYEAPGFTDG
-376 FTDGTYPS
+376 FTDGAYRT

-389 NTAGEKYVTLCDA
+389 NPAGEKYVTMFNDLGYA
-402 WGSTSIYGPMEEY
+402 LIYGPMEEY
-415 TLEKQSFYAL
+415 KLEKQSFYAL
-425 FGSTKASPVD
+425 FGNTRDASPVD
-435 DLIQNNK
+435 DLMQHNK
-442 SAWSGHCEEASDGQP
+442 SAWTGYCEEAKDSQPYQAYFLEQEDGTI
-457 NQVYLLK
+457 
-464 QKDGSVYLGLAGDYE
+464 YLGLSADYA
-479 EDGSELF
+479 EDGSECF
-486 CSVFRLNEQVNPI
+486 CMVYRLNEQINPI
-499 YASMDDYAAACVED
+499 YASMDDYAAMCVED

-521 SVSENNDYASRSI
+521 SVSENNEYASRSI
-534 EDTVADVRVTQLEQA
+534 EDTVADVRVTQLEQG

-571 KPTNEAGMQ
+571 KPTNEAGVE
-580 IDVIGGQELTDDGY
+580 IEPVGGQYVTDDGY
-594 LNENWTHYL
+594 LRESWTHYL
-603 TVLHYTYGEKT
+603 TVLHYTSGEKT

-629 YNGCSYSGEEKYYLH
+629 YNGCNYSGEEKYYLH

-660 PDLLNDTAAD
+660 PNLLNAATD

-788 GWNRDRAVEGEAVI
+788 GWNRDRAVEEEAVI

-811 TSKILFTDGSP
+811 TSKILPTTDP
-822 NGSES
+822 VLD
-827 SDPAPDDT
+827 DPA
-835 AFQADLQLAS
+835 FKADLQLAT
-845 NGGASWLSLNTDGMA
+845 NGGASWMYLSKNSAAVSDCNMRNVSPAVKLDECSYTLLNKDFTPADG
-860 VGGHDPKDSAPTV
+860 TQV
-873 LLDTCDYKE
+873 LELW
-882 YDPSESSPS
+882 
-891 GSAVPPGGGNPLAL
+891 
-905 CLSLSNSARFTFYEG
+905 LSNNDASHFAFYEG
-920 SDFMLYQHGDTRY
+920 TNVMLYQRDDARY
-933 YKVSSYGDY
+933 YKVSNFGDY
-942 ATIFDAM
+942 ATLYDAM
-949 LAWYNKTPDKEA
+949 LAWYHSAQSGAKP
-961 TFESDLVLASN
+961 SDASSTTTTN
-972 AATVDILAF
+972 AVSRDSLIKAA
-981 CPASGESG
+981 
-989 SHAPL
+989 
-994 LTGYS
+994 
-999 VALDSYEYK
+999 DSYVDLGGYLWYTAGGKFCRWRE
-1008 PIDKPKNLDGLDSVE
+1008 GGSVE
-1023 LWPHNAQA
+1023 TVCDLPLDYDTPVSASLSTQDNRILMNYHIGGA
-1031 TCLIFYKGTNT
+1031 TMGSFIT
-1042 VKYVSGKSERYYRA
+1042 
-1056 VGDFSIVDNDGRT
+1056 D
-1069 LYDLMRVWYDTAE
+1069 LYDTDGKKLSSINGYNAIAISGDIIVMTDHFMPTPNNMSISYDCGKTFTEFGDKDWFYGSA
-1082 YSDMLTSDVRAQ
+1082 LTED
-1094 SKSFSW
+1094 
-1100 QEAAQNWANAYY
+1100 
-1112 GTQKEVTSG
+1112 GTYVTSVSSSLEIRDG
-1121 SIYKFTWLNVTVN
+1121 YVYTTAVYDINHEKSDDPLVTH
-1134 PAEET
+1134 
-1139 TQAKR
+1139 
-1144 KAGEIDDN
+1144 
-1152 TYCFAVRVEFTAE
+1152 AVRI
-1165 SANALQSAMAGNT
+1165 SI
-1178 VKCENPAAPKDAY
+1178 K
-1191 EFYRCCTIQLR
+1191 
-1202 DDGRWYG
+1202 
-1209 TELGTGWLCAIPKKE
+1209 TGAQEILD
-1224 GLPPPFFAVF
+1224 
-1234 QRRAGKSTGTSQR
+1234 
-1247 YVV
+1247 

>member
-45 LAAFLLLPVDFSVKN
+45 LAAFLLLPIDFSVKN

-98 SPAQVRD
+98 SPSAVRD

-152 RTVRRWKRDVS
+152 RTVRRWKRDVT

-175 RDLGVSAPEM
+175 HDLGVSAPEM

-325 LGVVALV
+325 LGIVALV

-340 CAISWGERAQ
+340 CAVSWGN
-350 KNDDPFADKSYTVDI
+350 KNELSDPFGKSYTIADI
-365 LLYEAPAFTDG
+365 VYIGVEPDDTFRENAANAELLLRSDAQSMTLTWTDRYKWDCTAAGSFEMTEENFDRYFDGSAFEAADNPAGWQESDMSAAKLRRENANTWCFTTSSPPDG
-376 FTDGTYPS
+376 LTDY
-384 FRTTT
+384 
-389 NTAGEKYVTLCDA
+389 LC
-402 WGSTSIYGPMEEY
+402 
-415 TLEKQSFYAL
+415 
-425 FGSTKASPVD
+425 
-435 DLIQNNK
+435 
-442 SAWSGHCEEASDGQP
+442 
-457 NQVYLLK
+457 LLQ
-464 QKDGSVYLGLAGDYE
+464 QKDGTLYLAMGYYPDSKQTAPHCFHTL
-479 EDGSELF
+479 
-486 CSVFRLNEQVNPI
+486 FRLAEKAVPI
-499 YASMDDYAAACVED
+499 YASMDDYAAMCVED

-521 SVSENNDYASRSI
+521 SVSENNEYASRSI
-534 EDTVADVRVTQLEQA
+534 EDTVADVRVTRLEQG

-571 KPTNEAGMQ
+571 KPTNEAGVQ

-594 LNENWTHYL
+594 LNEHWTHYL
-603 TVLHYTYGEKT
+603 TVLHYTSGEKT
-614 GYQVIGTYTGNDGLW
+614 GYQIIGTSMSNDGLW
-629 YNGCSYSGEEKYYLH
+629 YNGCGYGVDLKYYLH

-652 LDLPKMFI
+652 LDLPKMYI
-660 PDLLNDTAAD
+660 PDLVDGLVED
-670 GYGRANQ
+670 GYGHGNTV
-677 CEARL
+677 EGRL
-682 ISGDGSYYFYAP
+682 VSGSTYNFCYYYVP
-694 ITAWACNPGTEFW
+694 ITGWACSPGTDYW

-716 FNAKKLEQS
+716 FSVKKLERGIN
-725 LDEAKAEWESTG
+725 DAKAEWESTG
-737 AKAEKTDAGWRFVTH
+737 VTGEKVDTGCWRYVTH

-757 TIVTLFDAPDGTCYE
+757 TIVTLFAGPNNTTYE
-772 VTTHWTF
+772 VEIHWLF

-788 GWNRDRAVEGEAVI
+788 GWNRDRAVEEEAVI
-802 LQAMVNSFR
+802 LQAMVKHFTINGG
-811 TSKILFTDGSP
+811 IYFTDGSSD
-822 NGSES
+822 SES
-827 SDPAPDDT
+827 PADT
-835 AFQADLQLAS
+835 AFLTDLQLAA
-845 NGGASWLSLNTDGMA
+845 NGGIESLTLFPAATSSIISPREPVSTEGSELHVDLSNYGYSSTSEPENISLLNHIRIDLKGDSQSWF
-860 VGGHDPKDSAPTV
+860 
-873 LLDTCDYKE
+873 
-882 YDPSESSPS
+882 ESYQ
-891 GSAVPPGGGNPLAL
+891 GGNVIGYCAENRP
-905 CLSLSNSARFTFYEG
+905 TE
-920 SDFMLYQHGDTRY
+920 Y
-933 YKVSSYGDY
+933 Y
-942 ATIFDAM
+942 
-949 LAWYNKTPDKEA
+949 
-961 TFESDLVLASN
+961 
-972 AATVDILAF
+972 LAF
-981 CPASGESG
+981 
-989 SHAPL
+989 
-994 LTGYS
+994 
-999 VALDSYEYK
+999 
-1008 PIDKPKNLDGLDSVE
+1008 
-1023 LWPHNAQA
+1023 
-1031 TCLIFYKGTNT
+1031 
-1042 VKYVSGKSERYYRA
+1042 
-1056 VGDFSIVDNDGRT
+1056 GDFGKYAT
-1069 LYDLMRVWYDTAE
+1069 LYDVILEWYHSAQSGTEPSDASSTTTTNAVSRDSLIKAADSYVDLGGYLWYTAGGKFCRWHEGGSVETVCDLPLDYDTPVSASLSTQDNRVLMNYHIGGAIMGSFITDLYDTDGKKLSSINGYNAIAISGDIIVMTDHFMPTPNNMSISYDCGKTFTE
-1082 YSDMLTSDVRAQ
+1082 FGDKDWFYGSALTED
-1094 SKSFSW
+1094 
-1100 QEAAQNWANAYY
+1100 
-1112 GTQKEVTSG
+1112 GTYVTSVNSSLEIRDG
-1121 SIYKFTWLNVTVN
+1121 YVYTTAVYDINHEKSDDPLVTH
-1134 PAEET
+1134 
-1139 TQAKR
+1139 
-1144 KAGEIDDN
+1144 
-1152 TYCFAVRVEFTAE
+1152 AVRI
-1165 SANALQSAMAGNT
+1165 SI
-1178 VKCENPAAPKDAY
+1178 K
-1191 EFYRCCTIQLR
+1191 
-1202 DDGRWYG
+1202 
-1209 TELGTGWLCAIPKKE
+1209 TGAQEILD
-1224 GLPPPFFAVF
+1224 
-1234 QRRAGKSTGTSQR
+1234 
-1247 YVV
+1247 

>member
-60 APVQAAPPKDY
+60 APVQAEPPKDY

-98 SPAQVRD
+98 SPAAVRD

-152 RTVRRWKRDVS
+152 RTVRRWKRDVA

-271 DGLELP
+271 DDLDRA

-340 CAISWGERAQ
+340 CAVSWGERAQTQ
-350 KNDDPFADKSYTVDI
+350 KNDDPFADKSYTVDT
-365 LLYEAPAFTDG
+365 LLYEAPGFTDG
-376 FTDGTYPS
+376 FTDGAYPT
-384 FRTTT
+384 FRTAT
-389 NTAGEKYVTLCDA
+389 NPAGEKYVTMFNDLGYA
-402 WGSTSIYGPMEEY
+402 LIYGPMEEY
-415 TLEKQSFYAL
+415 NLEKQSFYAL
-425 FGSTKASPVD
+425 FGNTRDASPVD
-435 DLIQNNK
+435 DLMQHNE
-442 SAWSGHCEEASDGQP
+442 SAWTGYCEEAKDSQP
-457 NQVYLLK
+457 YQAYLLE
-464 QKDGSVYLGLAGDYE
+464 QEDGTIYLCLSADYA
-479 EDGSELF
+479 EDGSECF
-486 CSVFRLNEQVNPI
+486 CMVYRLEKEDDTI

-521 SVSENNDYASRSI
+521 SVSENNEYASRSI
-534 EDTVADVRVTQLEQA
+534 EDTVADVRVTQLEQG

-571 KPTNEAGMQ
+571 KPTNEAGAQ
-580 IDVIGGQELTDDGY
+580 INIVGGQELTDDGY
-594 LNENWTHYL
+594 LNEHWTHYL

-614 GYQVIGTYTGNDGLW
+614 GYQIIGTYTGNDGLW
-629 YNGCSYSGEEKYYLH
+629 YNGCSYGVDLKYYLH

-788 GWNRDRAVEGEAVI
+788 GWNRDRAVEGEAEV
-802 LQAMVNSFR
+802 LRAMVRSF
-811 TSKILFTDGSP
+811 TVNWDADAAA
-822 NGSES
+822 
-827 SDPAPDDT
+827 DPALDDSD
-835 AFQADLQLAS
+835 FQADLQLAS
-845 NGGASWLSLNTDGMA
+845 NGGAAWMFLYRDNAAITDRDMLNVTPTVRLDECSYALLHDKFTPADGARSLTLWLSNNDSSHLVFFEDTDI
-860 VGGHDPKDSAPTV
+860 
-873 LLDTCDYKE
+873 
-882 YDPSESSPS
+882 
-891 GSAVPPGGGNPLAL
+891 
-905 CLSLSNSARFTFYEG
+905 
-920 SDFMLYQHGDTRY
+920 MLYQRDDAYY
-933 YKVSSYGDY
+933 YKVSDYGDY
-942 ATIFDAM
+942 ATLYDAM
-949 LAWYNKTPDKEA
+949 LAWFNSAQSGTEPSDASSATTTNAVSRDSLIKAADSYVDLGGYLWYTADGKFCRWHEGGSVETLRELPYNDVTDQPAIATLAVEYDQVALRWHIGGATTGTTMLELYGADGKRTMELDGSAPFAISSNTVVKLLSFPPTTGNLLLSTDGGKTWSAIGDADWFYGSVTED
-961 TFESDLVLASN
+961 S
-972 AATVDILAF
+972 
-981 CPASGESG
+981 SG
-989 SHAPL
+989 STSYALADLTIRDGYVYTTAVYDVHHEKSNDPL
-994 LTGYS
+994 
-999 VALDSYEYK
+999 
-1008 PIDKPKNLDGLDSVE
+1008 
-1023 LWPHNAQA
+1023 
-1031 TCLIFYKGTNT
+1031 
-1042 VKYVSGKSERYYRA
+1042 
-1056 VGDFSIVDNDGRT
+1056 
-1069 LYDLMRVWYDTAE
+1069 
-1082 YSDMLTSDVRAQ
+1082 
-1094 SKSFSW
+1094 
-1100 QEAAQNWANAYY
+1100 
-1112 GTQKEVTSG
+1112 VTHS
-1121 SIYKFTWLNVTVN
+1121 
-1134 PAEET
+1134 
-1139 TQAKR
+1139 
-1144 KAGEIDDN
+1144 
-1152 TYCFAVRVEFTAE
+1152 VRV
-1165 SANALQSAMAGNT
+1165 NL
-1178 VKCENPAAPKDAY
+1178 K
-1191 EFYRCCTIQLR
+1191 
-1202 DDGRWYG
+1202 
-1209 TELGTGWLCAIPKKE
+1209 TGAQEILD
-1224 GLPPPFFAVF
+1224 
-1234 QRRAGKSTGTSQR
+1234 
-1247 YVV
+1247 